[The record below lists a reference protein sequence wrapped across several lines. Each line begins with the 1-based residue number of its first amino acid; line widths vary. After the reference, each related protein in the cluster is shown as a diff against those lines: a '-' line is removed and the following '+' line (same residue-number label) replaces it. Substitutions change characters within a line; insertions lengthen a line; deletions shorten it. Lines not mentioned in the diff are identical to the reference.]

1 MKKKRFKKIC
11 HQIAAVAMAILMI
24 PNTDVFAQIAVDGAK
39 AIVGSSWKNDKDK
52 KYSSFDDSK
61 AIIVEASYGF
71 RLYKTKNSK
80 FTVEEGKSCKY
91 PTSYNGLDLNIQDFQ
106 KEYLWFKTSENSVD
120 KIKVKVSNMQI
131 YQCNDDGSNGHWVKV
146 DMVRTVTGIEK
157 YKGQDGYI
165 ALGENLTNTVY
176 VGLKEVKTTSTFY
189 KAGTNTK
196 VSLKSN
202 VTLKDIDS
210 KQYIG
215 VKANKVD
222 GQYVS
227 SNTKLSYKEDNGTYI
242 YYADYDDDYDSQD
255 FTCAAFTFQGDS
267 FEYTFGRNLAEPT
280 RRDQFVGSGQ
290 NMTRFKTVPPTKTVT
305 DNNETQVTSNT
316 VEHFGQ
322 DWTYNVEQVIPAGIP
337 EAHRYSKFAFED
349 QIESCLKINSV
360 KVVASKMES
369 TKDATSWFDI
379 KTDGNK
385 VTATLKDPKGNDSF
399 YKYGIYT
406 LKINVSLNIPENAS
420 EEQMAALKEQWK
432 QHGHL
437 NETENIVTEENSA
450 KTNVDGVIKNSNN
463 VTTKI
468 EGPEKTVSD
477 ADETNVKKN
486 TVRSLADDWTYSVT
500 QKIAKNAN
508 EKYTS
513 FAFKD
518 SIEQCMKI
526 NSVKVKADNGKDVTS
541 WFDVSTVGNE
551 VKATLKNPGSNDE
564 FYKNNSYT
572 MEINVKM
579 DVPENATEEQLKSL
593 RDRWKEHGHYTEDQK
608 IVKEYNTAYVE
619 VNGQNVITN
628 KPETEVQLSTNEKN
642 EPGLAIKKSV
652 NRYEHQ
658 VNDVVHY
665 TVKVSNT
672 NEKADTA
679 YFIIKDTS
687 LPDSMAFDFSSV
699 KVSGIDKDN
708 YTIEQSGNGWV
719 LKSKGDY
726 ALPYGTT
733 ITVEYDAKALTAGN
747 GTTVDNTATTVAAGI
762 PEMKD
767 DAQVYI
773 NSPKVDVVKKAPDTK
788 YKVGDTV
795 GYKVTI
801 TNRNPGTFMRDIVL
815 KDLVKAKGLEIKEGS
830 VAVMVG
836 GKNVTSDL
844 DVTYEDDG
852 TGFTIK
858 TPFNLKNS
866 DIPCIGIA
874 PYKDMNH
881 WTDKISVTY
890 DATITDEAALESD
903 LENVFSAPSTP
914 NTNGDVI
921 KDDPLIPSGGGEDI
935 EDVKLKAPALEIT
948 KKSDK
953 QNYKVGE
960 TGIYTL
966 VVKQTK
972 ENLTAKNVVI
982 TDEFV
987 QTEGM
992 AYDADSIAVK
1002 LNKGDITKDCKI
1014 KVDGNKFRIETGKNI
1029 TDEDKIEVTYNVSF
1043 SKAGEYTNTAISTSD
1058 NTNED
1063 RSNNVVEVTN
1073 ATPELSINKT
1083 SDKTEYAV
1091 GNTGIY
1097 TLTIKQTKADATAKN
1112 VTVKDQ
1118 FVQEDGITIDAESMK
1133 VSLNGTDITKDCKIV
1148 TNQNNFTI
1156 ETGKDLSSKDEL
1168 LVSYNV
1174 TYTKEGT
1181 YKNTATTQADNAD
1194 PKDDNNSV
1202 TVVDQDVTMTKD
1214 ADKKEYKVGDMVKY
1228 NVSVSLKKENS
1239 VSKDVVINDTI
1250 PEGLSLQSESIKV
1263 TGVTDYTISTD
1274 GNKLEVKIPELKYG
1288 EKVEVNYQAKV
1299 LKSAL
1304 GKTLVNKATVNG
1316 EGIHPGQAEV
1326 SVKVPKPEGKST
1338 PKSGTGTGSQST
1350 TVKTGDDFN
1359 VLPYVVGIGAIAI
1372 GAFVILLKRRKLK

>member
-1 MKKKRFKKIC
+1 MKKNKWKKIFC
-11 HQIAAVAMAILMI
+11 RMLAVVMSILMM
-24 PNTDVFAQIAVDGAK
+24 PTSVFAQISVDDAK
-39 AIVGSSWKNDKDK
+39 KINDDWYKPNQK
-52 KYSSFDDSK
+52 EFSSFDSFK
-61 AIIVEASYGF
+61 ALTVKASYGF

-176 VGLKEVKTTSTFY
+176 VGLKEIKTTSTFY

-215 VKANKVD
+215 VKTNKVD

-349 QIESCLKINSV
+349 QIESCMKINSV

-406 LKINVSLNIPENAS
+406 LKINVSLNIPENAT
-420 EEQMAALKEQWK
+420 EEQMTALREQWK
-432 QHGHL
+432 QHGHY
-437 NETENIVTEENSA
+437 NETDNIVTETNKA
-450 KTNVDGVIKNSNN
+450 KTNVDGDVKDTNQ
-463 VTTKI
+463 VTTKV

-477 ADETNVKKN
+477 SDETNVKKN
-486 TVRSLADDWTYSVT
+486 TVRSLADDWTYSIT
-500 QKIAKNAN
+500 QKIAKNAD
-508 EKYTS
+508 EKYAS

-699 KVSGIDKDN
+699 KVSGIDEKD
-708 YTIEQSGNGWV
+708 YTIEQSGNGWI

-726 ALPYGTT
+726 ALPYGKT
-733 ITVEYDAKALTAGN
+733 ITVEYDAKALVASN
-747 GTTVDNTATTVAAGI
+747 GTVVDNTAITTAAGI

-767 DAQVYI
+767 PQQVYI
-773 NSPKVDVVKKAPDTK
+773 NSPKLQVIKKAPGTKCYDYK
-788 YKVGDTV
+788 YKCRNIYERYCIKRSGE
-795 GYKVTI
+795 
-801 TNRNPGTFMRDIVL
+801 NRR
-815 KDLVKAKGLEIKEGS
+815 
-830 VAVMVG
+830 
-836 GKNVTSDL
+836 
-844 DVTYEDDG
+844 
-852 TGFTIK
+852 
-858 TPFNLKNS
+858 
-866 DIPCIGIA
+866 
-874 PYKDMNH
+874 
-881 WTDKISVTY
+881 
-890 DATITDEAALESD
+890 
-903 LENVFSAPSTP
+903 
-914 NTNGDVI
+914 
-921 KDDPLIPSGGGEDI
+921 
-935 EDVKLKAPALEIT
+935 
-948 KKSDK
+948 
-953 QNYKVGE
+953 
-960 TGIYTL
+960 
-966 VVKQTK
+966 
-972 ENLTAKNVVI
+972 
-982 TDEFV
+982 
-987 QTEGM
+987 
-992 AYDADSIAVK
+992 
-1002 LNKGDITKDCKI
+1002 
-1014 KVDGNKFRIETGKNI
+1014 
-1029 TDEDKIEVTYNVSF
+1029 
-1043 SKAGEYTNTAISTSD
+1043 
-1058 NTNED
+1058 
-1063 RSNNVVEVTN
+1063 
-1073 ATPELSINKT
+1073 
-1083 SDKTEYAV
+1083 V
-1091 GNTGIY
+1091 GN
-1097 TLTIKQTKADATAKN
+1097 
-1112 VTVKDQ
+1112 
-1118 FVQEDGITIDAESMK
+1118 
-1133 VSLNGTDITKDCKIV
+1133 
-1148 TNQNNFTI
+1148 
-1156 ETGKDLSSKDEL
+1156 
-1168 LVSYNV
+1168 
-1174 TYTKEGT
+1174 
-1181 YKNTATTQADNAD
+1181 
-1194 PKDDNNSV
+1194 
-1202 TVVDQDVTMTKD
+1202 
-1214 ADKKEYKVGDMVKY
+1214 
-1228 NVSVSLKKENS
+1228 
-1239 VSKDVVINDTI
+1239 
-1250 PEGLSLQSESIKV
+1250 
-1263 TGVTDYTISTD
+1263 
-1274 GNKLEVKIPELKYG
+1274 
-1288 EKVEVNYQAKV
+1288 
-1299 LKSAL
+1299 
-1304 GKTLVNKATVNG
+1304 
-1316 EGIHPGQAEV
+1316 
-1326 SVKVPKPEGKST
+1326 
-1338 PKSGTGTGSQST
+1338 
-1350 TVKTGDDFN
+1350 
-1359 VLPYVVGIGAIAI
+1359 
-1372 GAFVILLKRRKLK
+1372 

>member
-91 PTSYNGLDLNIQDFQ
+91 PTSYNGLDLNIQDFE

-176 VGLKEVKTTSTFY
+176 VGLKEVKTTTTFY
-189 KAGTNTK
+189 KAGTNIK

-349 QIESCLKINSV
+349 QIESCMKINSV

-385 VTATLKDPKGNDSF
+385 VTATLKDPKGNESF

-406 LKINVSLNIPENAS
+406 LKINVSLNIPENAT
-420 EEQMAALKEQWK
+420 EEQMTALREQWK
-432 QHGHL
+432 QHGHY
-437 NETENIVTEENSA
+437 NETDNIVAETNKA
-450 KTNVDGVIKNSNN
+450 KTNVDGDVKDTNQ
-463 VTTKI
+463 VTTKV

-477 ADETNVKKN
+477 SDETNVKKN
-486 TVRSLADDWTYSVT
+486 TVRSLADDWTYSIT
-500 QKIAKNAN
+500 QKIAKNAD
-508 EKYTS
+508 EKYAS

-642 EPGLAIKKSV
+642 EPGLAIKKNV

-665 TVKVSNT
+665 TVKVLNT

-679 YFIIKDTS
+679 YFIIKDAS

-699 KVSGIDKDN
+699 KVSGIDEKD
-708 YTIEQSGNGWV
+708 YTIEQSGNGWI

-726 ALPYGTT
+726 ALPYGKT
-733 ITVEYDAKALTAGN
+733 ITVEYDAKALVASN
-747 GTTVDNTATTVAAGI
+747 GTVVDNTAITTAAGI

-767 DAQVYI
+767 QQQVYI
-773 NSPKVDVVKKAPDTK
+773 NSPKLQVIKKAPGTK

-795 GYKVTI
+795 GYNVTI
-801 TNRNPGTFMRDIVL
+801 TNINPGTFMRDIVL
-815 KDLVKAKGLEIKEGS
+815 KDLVKTEGLEIKEGS
-830 VAVMVG
+830 VAVLVG
-836 GKNVTSDL
+836 GKNVTSNL
-844 DVTYEDDG
+844 DISYENDG

-858 TPFNLKNS
+858 TPYNLKNS
-866 DIPCIGIA
+866 DIPCIGIT
-874 PYKDMNH
+874 PYKDMDH
-881 WTDKISVTY
+881 WTDKIVVTY
-890 DATITDEAALESD
+890 DATITDKAALATD
-903 LENVFSAPSTP
+903 LENVFTAPATP
-914 NTNGDVI
+914 NTNGDTI
-921 KDDPLIPSGGGEDI
+921 KDDDTIPSGGGEDT
-935 EDVKLKAPALEIT
+935 EDIKMKAPALEIT
-948 KKSDK
+948 KKSNK
-953 QNYKVGE
+953 SQYAIGE
-960 TGIYTL
+960 VATYTL
-966 VVKQTK
+966 TVKQTK
-972 ENLTAKNVVI
+972 ENLTANNVVI
-982 TDEFV
+982 TDKFAQED
-987 QTEGM
+987 GM
-992 AYDADSIAVK
+992 TYDADSMEVK
-1002 LNKGDITKDCKI
+1002 LNKEDITKDCKI
-1014 KVDGNKFRIETGKNI
+1014 TVEGNNFKIETGKNI
-1029 TDEDKIEVTYNVSF
+1029 SDEDKLEVSYKVSF
-1043 SKAGEYTNTAISTSD
+1043 SKTGEYTNTAVSTSD

-1063 RSNNVVEVTN
+1063 QATNVIEVTN
-1073 ATPELSINKT
+1073 VTPELSINKT

-1097 TLTIKQTKADATAKN
+1097 TLTVKQTKADAIAKN

-1118 FVQEDGITIDAESMK
+1118 FVQEDGITIDAESMN

-1174 TYTKEGT
+1174 TYTKEGI

-1194 PKDDNNSV
+1194 QKDDNNSV

-1250 PEGLSLQSESIKV
+1250 PEGLALQSESVKV
-1263 TGVTDYTISTD
+1263 NGITDYTINTD

-1316 EGIHPGQAEV
+1316 SGIHPGQAEV
-1326 SVKVPKPEGKST
+1326 SVKVPKTEKTPTST
-1338 PKSGTGTGSQST
+1338 NGSGSQTT

-1359 VLPYVVGIGAIAI
+1359 SIPYVAGIALGAVA
-1372 GAFVILLKRRKLK
+1372 GVVIYLKRRKLKK

>member
-1 MKKKRFKKIC
+1 MKKKKWKKIFC
-11 HQIAAVAMAILMI
+11 RMLAVVMSVLMM
-24 PNTDVFAQIAVDGAK
+24 PTSVFAQISVDTAK
-39 AIVGSSWKNDKDK
+39 KIDTWWGLTETKGF
-52 KYSSFDDSK
+52 SSFDDSK
-61 AIIVEASYGF
+61 ALKVKGSYGF
-71 RLYKTKNSK
+71 RLYRTKNTK

-91 PTSYNGLDLNIQDFQ
+91 PTSYNGLDLSIQDFE
-106 KEYLWFKTSENSVD
+106 KEYLWFKTSENSVN
-120 KIKVKVSNMQI
+120 KIKVKVSNMEI

-157 YKGQDGYI
+157 YKSQDGYI
-165 ALGENLTNTVY
+165 ALGDGVTNTVY
-176 VGLKEVKTTSTFY
+176 IGLEEVKTNSTFY
-189 KAGTNTK
+189 KAGTSEK

-210 KQYIG
+210 HQYIG

-227 SNTKLSYKEDNGTYI
+227 KNTKLSYKEDNGTYI
-242 YYADYDDDYDSQD
+242 YYANYDNDYDSED
-255 FTCAAFTFQGDS
+255 FTCAAFIFEGNS

-280 RRDQFVGSGQ
+280 RHDQFVGSGQ
-290 NMTRFKTVPPTKTVT
+290 NMVKFETVPPRKSVS
-305 DNNETQVTSNT
+305 DNNETNVTSNT

-322 DWTYNVEQVIPAGIP
+322 DWTYNVEQVIPTGIP
-337 EAHRYSKFAFED
+337 TAHRYTKFEFED
-349 QIESCLKINSV
+349 EIESCMKINSV
-360 KVVASKMES
+360 KVIASNMEKE
-369 TKDATSWFDI
+369 KDETSLFDI
-379 KTDGNK
+379 QTTGNK
-385 VTATLKDPKGNDSF
+385 VTAKLKDAKGSADF
-399 YKYGIYT
+399 YKYGIHT
-406 LKINVSLNIPENAS
+406 LKINVSLNIPANATQ
-420 EEQMAALKEQWK
+420 EQMAALKKQWK
-432 QHGHL
+432 EHGHYDETK
-437 NETENIVTEENSA
+437 NVVTENNTA
-450 KTNVDGVIKNSNN
+450 KTTIDSKTSTTNQ
-463 VTTKI
+463 VTTTV
-468 EGPEKTVSD
+468 EGPKKTVSD
-477 ADETNVKKN
+477 ADETNVTNN
-486 TVRSLADDWTYSVT
+486 TVRSLADDWTYSIT

-672 NEKADTA
+672 NGKADTA
-679 YFIIKDTS
+679 YFIIKDTT
-687 LPDSMAFDFSSV
+687 LPDTMKFDFSSV
-699 KVSGIDKDN
+699 KVSGINKDN

-719 LKSKGDY
+719 LRSKGDY

-733 ITVEYDAKALTAGN
+733 ITVEYDAEALTAGN

-762 PEMKD
+762 PEKKD
-767 DAQVYI
+767 DAHVYI

-815 KDLVKAKGLEIKEGS
+815 KDIVKTKGLEIKEGS

-836 GKNVTSDL
+836 GKNVTSNL
-844 DVTYEDDG
+844 DVSYEDDG
-852 TGFTIK
+852 TGFTIN
-858 TPFNLKNS
+858 TPYNLKNGT
-866 DIPCIGIA
+866 IPCLGIQ
-874 PYKDMNH
+874 PYQNMTN
-881 WTDKISVTY
+881 WTDKITVTY
-890 DATITDEAALESD
+890 DATITDDAALESD
-903 LENVFSAPSTP
+903 LENIFSAPATK

-921 KDDPLIPSGGGEDI
+921 KDDPLIPSGGGEDN
-935 EDVKLKAPALEIT
+935 EDIKLKAPMLEIT

-953 QNYKVGE
+953 QKYSVGQ
-960 TGIYTL
+960 TGKYTL

-982 TDEFV
+982 TDAFV
-987 QTEGM
+987 QEDGL
-992 AYDADSIAVK
+992 AYDADSITVK
-1002 LNKGDITKDCKI
+1002 LNKEDVTKDCKI
-1014 KVDGNKFRIETGKNI
+1014 TVDGNKFKIETGKNI
-1029 TDEDKIEVTYNVSF
+1029 TDEDKIEVTYNVTF
-1043 SKAGEYTNTAISTSD
+1043 SKEGEYTNTAIATSD

-1063 RSNNVVEVTN
+1063 QATNVIEVTN
-1073 ATPELSINKT
+1073 VTPELSINKT

-1097 TLTIKQTKADATAKN
+1097 TLTVKQTKADATAKN

-1250 PEGLSLQSESIKV
+1250 PEGLALQSESVKV
-1263 TGVTDYTISTD
+1263 TGITDYTINTD

-1316 EGIHPGQAEV
+1316 SGIHPGQAEV
-1326 SVKVPKPEGKST
+1326 SVKVPKTEKTPTST
-1338 PKSGTGTGSQST
+1338 NGSGSQTT

-1359 VLPYVVGIGAIAI
+1359 AIPYVAGIALGAVA
-1372 GAFVILLKRRKLK
+1372 GVVIYLKRRKLKK

>member
-1 MKKKRFKKIC
+1 MKKKKWKKIFC
-11 HQIAAVAMAILMI
+11 RMLAVVMSVLMM
-24 PNTDVFAQIAVDGAK
+24 PTSVFAQISVDTAK
-39 AIVGSSWKNDKDK
+39 KIDTWWGPTETKRF
-52 KYSSFDDSK
+52 SSFDDSK
-61 AIIVEASYGF
+61 ALKVKGSYGF
-71 RLYKTKNSK
+71 RLYRTKNTK

-91 PTSYNGLDLNIQDFQ
+91 PTSYNGLDLSIQDFE
-106 KEYLWFKTSENSVD
+106 KEYLWFKTSENSVN
-120 KIKVKVSNMQI
+120 KIKVKVSNMEI

-157 YKGQDGYI
+157 YKSQDGYI
-165 ALGENLTNTVY
+165 ALGDGVTNTVY
-176 VGLKEVKTTSTFY
+176 IGLEEVKTNSTFY
-189 KAGTNTK
+189 KAGTSEK

-210 KQYIG
+210 HQYIG

-227 SNTKLSYKEDNGTYI
+227 KNTKLSYKEDNGTYI
-242 YYADYDDDYDSQD
+242 YYANYDNDYDSED
-255 FTCAAFTFQGDS
+255 FTCAAFIFEGNS

-280 RRDQFVGSGQ
+280 RHDQFVGSGQ
-290 NMTRFKTVPPTKTVT
+290 NMVKFETVPPRKSVS
-305 DNNETQVTSNT
+305 DNNETNVTSNT

-322 DWTYNVEQVIPAGIP
+322 DWTYNVEQVIPTGIP
-337 EAHRYSKFAFED
+337 TAHRYTKFEFED
-349 QIESCLKINSV
+349 EIESCMKINSV
-360 KVVASKMES
+360 KVIASNMEKE
-369 TKDATSWFDI
+369 KDETSLFDI
-379 KTDGNK
+379 QTTGNK
-385 VTATLKDPKGNDSF
+385 VTAKLKDAKGSADF
-399 YKYGIYT
+399 YKYGIHT
-406 LKINVSLNIPENAS
+406 LKINVSLNIPANATQ
-420 EEQMAALKEQWK
+420 EQMAALKKQWK
-432 QHGHL
+432 EHGHYDETK
-437 NETENIVTEENSA
+437 NVVTENNTA
-450 KTNVDGVIKNSNN
+450 KTTIDSKTSTTNQ
-463 VTTKI
+463 VTTTV
-468 EGPEKTVSD
+468 EGPKKTVSD
-477 ADETNVKKN
+477 ADETNVTNN
-486 TVRSLADDWTYSVT
+486 TVRSLADDWTYSIT

-672 NEKADTA
+672 NGKADTA
-679 YFIIKDTS
+679 YFIIKDTT
-687 LPDSMAFDFSSV
+687 LPDTMKFDFSSV
-699 KVSGIDKDN
+699 KVSGINKDN

-719 LKSKGDY
+719 LRSKGDY

-733 ITVEYDAKALTAGN
+733 ITVEYDAEALTAGN

-762 PEMKD
+762 PEKKD
-767 DAQVYI
+767 DAHVYI

-815 KDLVKAKGLEIKEGS
+815 KDIVKTKGLEIKEGS

-836 GKNVTSDL
+836 GKNVTSNL
-844 DVTYEDDG
+844 DVSYEDDG
-852 TGFTIK
+852 TGFTIN
-858 TPFNLKNS
+858 TPYNLKNGT
-866 DIPCIGIA
+866 IPCLGIQ
-874 PYKDMNH
+874 PYQNMTN
-881 WTDKISVTY
+881 WTDKITVTY
-890 DATITDEAALESD
+890 DATITDDAALESD
-903 LENVFSAPSTP
+903 LENIFSAPATK

-921 KDDPLIPSGGGEDI
+921 KDDPLIPSGGGEDN
-935 EDVKLKAPALEIT
+935 EDIKLKAPMLEIT

-953 QNYKVGE
+953 QKYSVGQ
-960 TGIYTL
+960 TGKYTL

-982 TDEFV
+982 TDAFV
-987 QTEGM
+987 QEDGL
-992 AYDADSIAVK
+992 AYDADSITVK
-1002 LNKGDITKDCKI
+1002 LNKEDVTKDCKI
-1014 KVDGNKFRIETGKNI
+1014 TVDGNKFKIETGKNI
-1029 TDEDKIEVTYNVSF
+1029 TDEDKIEVTYNVTF
-1043 SKAGEYTNTAISTSD
+1043 SKEGEYTNTAIATSD

-1063 RSNNVVEVTN
+1063 QATNVIEVTN
-1073 ATPELSINKT
+1073 VTPELSINKT

-1097 TLTIKQTKADATAKN
+1097 TLTVKQTKADATAKN

-1118 FVQEDGITIDAESMK
+1118 FVQEDGITIDAESMN

-1174 TYTKEGT
+1174 TYTKEGI

-1250 PEGLSLQSESIKV
+1250 PEGLALQSESVKV
-1263 TGVTDYTISTD
+1263 NGITDYTINTD

-1316 EGIHPGQAEV
+1316 SGIHPGQAEV
-1326 SVKVPKPEGKST
+1326 SVKVPKTEKTPTST
-1338 PKSGTGTGSQST
+1338 NGSGSQTT

-1359 VLPYVVGIGAIAI
+1359 AIPYVAGIALGAVA
-1372 GAFVILLKRRKLK
+1372 GVVIYLKRRKLKK

>member
-39 AIVGSSWKNDKDK
+39 AIVGSSWENGKDK

-61 AIIVEASYGF
+61 AIIVKASYGF

-176 VGLKEVKTTSTFY
+176 VGLKEVKITSTFY

-215 VKANKVD
+215 IKANKVD

-227 SNTKLSYKEDNGTYI
+227 FNTKLSYKEDNGTYI

-349 QIESCLKINSV
+349 QIESCMKINSV

-406 LKINVSLNIPENAS
+406 LKINVSLNIPENAT
-420 EEQMAALKEQWK
+420 EEQMTALREQWK
-432 QHGHL
+432 QHGHY
-437 NETENIVTEENSA
+437 NETDNIVTETNKA
-450 KTNVDGVIKNSNN
+450 KTNVDGDVKDTNQ

-477 ADETNVKKN
+477 SDETNVKKN
-486 TVRSLADDWTYSVT
+486 TVRSLADDWTYSIT
-500 QKIAKNAN
+500 QKIAKNAD
-508 EKYTS
+508 EKYAS

-699 KVSGIDKDN
+699 KVSGIDEKD
-708 YTIEQSGNGWV
+708 YTIEQSGNGWI

-726 ALPYGTT
+726 ALPYGKT
-733 ITVEYDAKALTAGN
+733 ITVEYDAKALVASN
-747 GTTVDNTATTVAAGI
+747 GTVVDNTAITTAAGI

-767 DAQVYI
+767 QQQVYI
-773 NSPKVDVVKKAPDTK
+773 NSPKLQVIKKAPGTK

-795 GYKVTI
+795 GYNVTI
-801 TNRNPGTFMRDIVL
+801 TNINAGTFMRDIVL
-815 KDLVKAKGLEIKEGS
+815 KDLVKTEGLEIKEGS
-830 VAVMVG
+830 VAVLVG
-836 GKNVTSDL
+836 GKNVTSNL
-844 DVTYEDDG
+844 DISYENDG

-858 TPFNLKNS
+858 TPYNLKNS
-866 DIPCIGIA
+866 DIPCIGIT
-874 PYKDMNH
+874 PYKDMDH
-881 WTDKISVTY
+881 WTDKIVVTY
-890 DATITDEAALESD
+890 DATITDKAALATD
-903 LENVFSAPSTP
+903 LENVFTAPATP
-914 NTNGDVI
+914 NTNGDTI
-921 KDDPLIPSGGGEDI
+921 KDDDTIPSGGGEDT
-935 EDVKLKAPALEIT
+935 EDIKMKAPALEIT
-948 KKSDK
+948 KKSNK
-953 QNYKVGE
+953 SQYAIGE
-960 TGIYTL
+960 VATYTL
-966 VVKQTK
+966 TVKQTK
-972 ENLTAKNVVI
+972 ENLTANNVVI
-982 TDEFV
+982 TDKFAQED
-987 QTEGM
+987 GM
-992 AYDADSIAVK
+992 TYDADSMEVK
-1002 LNKGDITKDCKI
+1002 LNKEDITKDCKI
-1014 KVDGNKFRIETGKNI
+1014 TVEGNNFKIETGKNI
-1029 TDEDKIEVTYNVSF
+1029 SDEDKLEVSYKVSF
-1043 SKAGEYTNTAISTSD
+1043 SKTGEYTNIAVSTSD

-1063 RSNNVVEVTN
+1063 QATNVIEVTN
-1073 ATPELSINKT
+1073 VTPELSINKT

-1097 TLTIKQTKADATAKN
+1097 TLTVKQTKADATAKN

-1118 FVQEDGITIDAESMK
+1118 FVQEDGITIDAESMN

-1156 ETGKDLSSKDEL
+1156 ETGKDLSSKEEL

-1174 TYTKEGT
+1174 TYTKEGI

-1250 PEGLSLQSESIKV
+1250 PEGLALQSESVKV
-1263 TGVTDYTISTD
+1263 NGITDYTINTD

-1316 EGIHPGQAEV
+1316 SGIHPGQAEV
-1326 SVKVPKPEGKST
+1326 SVKVPKTEKTPTST
-1338 PKSGTGTGSQST
+1338 NGSGSQTT

-1359 VLPYVVGIGAIAI
+1359 AIPYVAGIALGAVA
-1372 GAFVILLKRRKLK
+1372 GVVIYLKRRKLKK

>member
-1 MKKKRFKKIC
+1 MKKKKWKKIFC
-11 HQIAAVAMAILMI
+11 RMLAVVMSVLMM
-24 PNTDVFAQIAVDGAK
+24 PTSVFAQISVDTAK
-39 AIVGSSWKNDKDK
+39 KIDTWWGPTETKRF
-52 KYSSFDDSK
+52 SSFDDSK
-61 AIIVEASYGF
+61 ALKVKGSYGF
-71 RLYKTKNSK
+71 RLYRTKNTK

-91 PTSYNGLDLNIQDFQ
+91 PTSYNGLDLSIQDFE
-106 KEYLWFKTSENSVD
+106 KEYLWFKTSENSVN
-120 KIKVKVSNMQI
+120 KIKVKVSNMEI

-157 YKGQDGYI
+157 YKSQDGYI
-165 ALGENLTNTVY
+165 ALGDGVTNTVY
-176 VGLKEVKTTSTFY
+176 IGLEEVKTNSTFY
-189 KAGTNTK
+189 KAGTLEK

-210 KQYIG
+210 HQYIG

-227 SNTKLSYKEDNGTYI
+227 KNTKLSYKEDNGTYI
-242 YYADYDDDYDSQD
+242 YYANYDNDYDSED
-255 FTCAAFTFQGDS
+255 FTCAAFIFEGNS

-280 RRDQFVGSGQ
+280 RHDQFVGSGQ
-290 NMTRFKTVPPTKTVT
+290 NMVKFETVPPRKSVS
-305 DNNETQVTSNT
+305 DNNETNVTSNT

-322 DWTYNVEQVIPAGIP
+322 DWTYNVEQVIPTGIP
-337 EAHRYSKFAFED
+337 TAHRYTKFEFED
-349 QIESCLKINSV
+349 EIESCMKINSV
-360 KVVASKMES
+360 KVIASNMEKE
-369 TKDATSWFDI
+369 KDETSLFDI
-379 KTDGNK
+379 QTTGNK
-385 VTATLKDPKGNDSF
+385 VTAKLKDAKGSADF
-399 YKYGIYT
+399 YKYGIHT
-406 LKINVSLNIPENAS
+406 LKINVSLNIPANATQ
-420 EEQMAALKEQWK
+420 EQMAALKKQWK
-432 QHGHL
+432 EHGHYDETK
-437 NETENIVTEENSA
+437 NVVTENNTA
-450 KTNVDGVIKNSNN
+450 KTTIDSKTSTTNQ
-463 VTTKI
+463 VTTTV
-468 EGPEKTVSD
+468 EGPKKTVSD
-477 ADETNVKKN
+477 ADETNVTNN
-486 TVRSLADDWTYSVT
+486 TVRSLADDWTYSIT

-672 NEKADTA
+672 NGKADTA
-679 YFIIKDTS
+679 YFIIKDTT
-687 LPDSMAFDFSSV
+687 LPDTMKFDFSSV
-699 KVSGIDKDN
+699 KVSGINKDN

-719 LKSKGDY
+719 LRSKGDY

-733 ITVEYDAKALTAGN
+733 ITVEYDAEALTAGN

-762 PEMKD
+762 PEKKD
-767 DAQVYI
+767 DAHVYI

-815 KDLVKAKGLEIKEGS
+815 KDIVKTKGLEIKEGS

-836 GKNVTSDL
+836 GKNVTSNL
-844 DVTYEDDG
+844 DVSYEDDG
-852 TGFTIK
+852 TGFTIN
-858 TPFNLKNS
+858 TPYNLKNGT
-866 DIPCIGIA
+866 IPCLGIQ
-874 PYKDMNH
+874 PYQNMTN
-881 WTDKISVTY
+881 WTDKITVTY
-890 DATITDEAALESD
+890 DATITDDAALESD
-903 LENVFSAPSTP
+903 LENIFSAPATK

-921 KDDPLIPSGGGEDI
+921 KDDPLIPSGGGEDN
-935 EDVKLKAPALEIT
+935 EDIKLKAPMLEIT

-953 QNYKVGE
+953 QKYSVGQ
-960 TGIYTL
+960 TGKYTL

-982 TDEFV
+982 TDAFV
-987 QTEGM
+987 QEDGL
-992 AYDADSIAVK
+992 AYDADSITVK
-1002 LNKGDITKDCKI
+1002 LNKEDVTKDCKI
-1014 KVDGNKFRIETGKNI
+1014 TVDGNKFKIETGKNI
-1029 TDEDKIEVTYNVSF
+1029 TDEDKIEVTYNVTF
-1043 SKAGEYTNTAISTSD
+1043 SKEGEYTNTAIATSD

-1063 RSNNVVEVTN
+1063 QATNVIEVTN
-1073 ATPELSINKT
+1073 VTPELSINKT

-1097 TLTIKQTKADATAKN
+1097 TLTVKQTKADATAKN

-1118 FVQEDGITIDAESMK
+1118 FVQEDGITIDAESMN

-1174 TYTKEGT
+1174 TYTKEGI

-1194 PKDDNNSV
+1194 QKDDNNSV

-1250 PEGLSLQSESIKV
+1250 PEGLALQSESVKV
-1263 TGVTDYTISTD
+1263 NGITDYTINTD

-1316 EGIHPGQAEV
+1316 SGIHPGQAEV
-1326 SVKVPKPEGKST
+1326 SVKVPKTEKTPTST
-1338 PKSGTGTGSQST
+1338 NGSGSQTT

-1359 VLPYVVGIGAIAI
+1359 AIPYVAGIALGAVA
-1372 GAFVILLKRRKLK
+1372 GVVIYLKRRKLKK

>member
-91 PTSYNGLDLNIQDFQ
+91 PTSYNGLDLNIQDFE

-189 KAGTNTK
+189 KAGTNIK

-202 VTLKDIDS
+202 VTLKDIDA

-290 NMTRFKTVPPTKTVT
+290 NMTRFKIVPPTKTVT

-349 QIESCLKINSV
+349 QIESCMKINSV

-385 VTATLKDPKGNDSF
+385 VTATLKDPKGNESF

-406 LKINVSLNIPENAS
+406 LKINVSLNIPENAT
-420 EEQMAALKEQWK
+420 EEQMTALREQWK
-432 QHGHL
+432 QHGHY
-437 NETENIVTEENSA
+437 NETDNIVAETNKA
-450 KTNVDGVIKNSNN
+450 KTNVDGDVKDTNQ
-463 VTTKI
+463 VTTKV

-477 ADETNVKKN
+477 SDETNVKKN
-486 TVRSLADDWTYSVT
+486 TVRSLADDWTYSIT
-500 QKIAKNAN
+500 QKIAKNAD
-508 EKYTS
+508 EKYAS

-642 EPGLAIKKSV
+642 EPGLAIKKNV

-665 TVKVSNT
+665 TVKVLNT

-679 YFIIKDTS
+679 YFIIKDAS

-699 KVSGIDKDN
+699 KVSGIDEKD
-708 YTIEQSGNGWV
+708 YTIEQSGNGWI

-726 ALPYGTT
+726 ALPYGKT
-733 ITVEYDAKALTAGN
+733 ITVEYDAKALVASN
-747 GTTVDNTATTVAAGI
+747 GTVVDNTAITTAAGI

-767 DAQVYI
+767 QQQVYI
-773 NSPKVDVVKKAPDTK
+773 NSPKLQVIKKAPGTK

-795 GYKVTI
+795 GYNVTI
-801 TNRNPGTFMRDIVL
+801 TNINPGTFMRDIVL
-815 KDLVKAKGLEIKEGS
+815 KDLVKTEGLEIKEGS
-830 VAVMVG
+830 VAVLVG
-836 GKNVTSDL
+836 GKNVTSNL
-844 DVTYEDDG
+844 DISYENDG

-858 TPFNLKNS
+858 TPYNLKNS
-866 DIPCIGIA
+866 DIPCIGIT
-874 PYKDMNH
+874 PYKDMDH
-881 WTDKISVTY
+881 WTDKIVVTY
-890 DATITDEAALESD
+890 DATITDKAALATD
-903 LENVFSAPSTP
+903 LENVFTAPATP
-914 NTNGDVI
+914 NTNGDTI
-921 KDDPLIPSGGGEDI
+921 KDDDTIPSGGGEDT
-935 EDVKLKAPALEIT
+935 EDIKMKAPALEIT
-948 KKSDK
+948 KKSNK
-953 QNYKVGE
+953 SQYAIGE
-960 TGIYTL
+960 VATYTL
-966 VVKQTK
+966 TVKQTK
-972 ENLTAKNVVI
+972 ENLTANNVVI
-982 TDEFV
+982 TDKFAQED
-987 QTEGM
+987 GM
-992 AYDADSIAVK
+992 TYDADSMEVK
-1002 LNKGDITKDCKI
+1002 LNKEDITKDCKI
-1014 KVDGNKFRIETGKNI
+1014 TVEGNNFKIETGKNI
-1029 TDEDKIEVTYNVSF
+1029 SDEDKLEVSYKVSF
-1043 SKAGEYTNTAISTSD
+1043 SKTGEYTNTAVSTSD

-1063 RSNNVVEVTN
+1063 QATNVIEVTN
-1073 ATPELSINKT
+1073 VTPELSINKT

-1097 TLTIKQTKADATAKN
+1097 TLTVKQTKADATAKN

-1118 FVQEDGITIDAESMK
+1118 FVQEDGITINAESMN

-1174 TYTKEGT
+1174 TYTKEGI

-1250 PEGLSLQSESIKV
+1250 PEGLALQSESVKV
-1263 TGVTDYTISTD
+1263 NGITDYTINTD

-1316 EGIHPGQAEV
+1316 SGIHPGQAEV
-1326 SVKVPKPEGKST
+1326 SVKVPKTEKTPTST
-1338 PKSGTGTGSQST
+1338 NGSGSQTT

-1359 VLPYVVGIGAIAI
+1359 AIPYVAGIALGAVA
-1372 GAFVILLKRRKLK
+1372 GVVIYLKRRKLKK

>member
-24 PNTDVFAQIAVDGAK
+24 PNTDVFAQMAVDGAK

-526 NSVKVKADNGKDVTS
+526 NSVKIKADNGNDVTG
-541 WFDVSTVGNE
+541 WFDISTVGNE
-551 VKATLKNPGSNDE
+551 VKASLKDPGSNDE

-699 KVSGIDKDN
+699 KVSGIDEKD
-708 YTIEQSGNGWV
+708 YTIEQSGNGWI

-726 ALPYGTT
+726 ALPYGKT
-733 ITVEYDAKALTAGN
+733 ITVEYDAKALVASN
-747 GTTVDNTATTVAAGI
+747 GTVVDNTAITTAAGI

-767 DAQVYI
+767 QQQVYI
-773 NSPKVDVVKKAPDTK
+773 NSPKLQVIKKAPGTK

-795 GYKVTI
+795 GYNVTI
-801 TNRNPGTFMRDIVL
+801 TNINAGTFMRDIVL
-815 KDLVKAKGLEIKEGS
+815 KDLVKTEGLEIKEGS
-830 VAVMVG
+830 VAVLVG
-836 GKNVTSDL
+836 GKNVTSNL
-844 DVTYEDDG
+844 DISYENDG

-858 TPFNLKNS
+858 TPYNLKNS
-866 DIPCIGIA
+866 DIPCIGNT
-874 PYKDMNH
+874 PYKDMDH
-881 WTDKISVTY
+881 WTDKIVVTY
-890 DATITDEAALESD
+890 DATITDKAALATD
-903 LENVFSAPSTP
+903 LENVFTAPATP
-914 NTNGDVI
+914 NTNGDTI
-921 KDDPLIPSGGGEDI
+921 KDDDTIPSGGGEDT
-935 EDVKLKAPALEIT
+935 EDIKMKAPALEIT
-948 KKSDK
+948 KKSNK
-953 QNYKVGE
+953 SQYAIGE
-960 TGIYTL
+960 VATYTL
-966 VVKQTK
+966 TVKQTK
-972 ENLTAKNVVI
+972 ENLTANNVVI
-982 TDEFV
+982 TDKFAQED
-987 QTEGM
+987 GM
-992 AYDADSIAVK
+992 TYDADSMEVK
-1002 LNKGDITKDCKI
+1002 LNKEDITKDCKI
-1014 KVDGNKFRIETGKNI
+1014 TVEGNNFKIETGKNI
-1029 TDEDKIEVTYNVSF
+1029 SDEDKLEVSYKVSF
-1043 SKAGEYTNTAISTSD
+1043 SKTGEYTNTAVSTSD

-1063 RSNNVVEVTN
+1063 QATNVIEVTN
-1073 ATPELSINKT
+1073 VTPELSINKT

-1097 TLTIKQTKADATAKN
+1097 TLTVKQTKADATAKN

-1118 FVQEDGITIDAESMK
+1118 FVQEDGITINAESMN

-1174 TYTKEGT
+1174 TYTKEGI

-1250 PEGLSLQSESIKV
+1250 PEGLALQSESVKV
-1263 TGVTDYTISTD
+1263 NGITDYTINTD

-1316 EGIHPGQAEV
+1316 SGIHPGQAEV
-1326 SVKVPKPEGKST
+1326 SVKVPKTEKTPTST
-1338 PKSGTGTGSQST
+1338 NGSGSQTT

-1359 VLPYVVGIGAIAI
+1359 AIPYVAGIALGAVA
-1372 GAFVILLKRRKLK
+1372 GVVIYLKRRKLKK

>member
-91 PTSYNGLDLNIQDFQ
+91 PTSYNGLDLNIQDFE

-526 NSVKVKADNGKDVTS
+526 NSVKIKADNGNDVTG
-541 WFDVSTVGNE
+541 WFDISTVGNE
-551 VKATLKNPGSNDE
+551 VKASLKDPGSNDE

-642 EPGLAIKKSV
+642 EPGLVIKKSV

-665 TVKVSNT
+665 TVKASNT

-699 KVSGIDKDN
+699 KVSGIDEKD
-708 YTIEQSGNGWV
+708 YTIEQSGNGWI

-726 ALPYGTT
+726 ALPYGKT
-733 ITVEYDAKALTAGN
+733 ITVEYDAKALVGSN
-747 GTTVDNTATTVAAGI
+747 GTVVDNTAITTAAGI

-767 DAQVYI
+767 QQQVYI
-773 NSPKVDVVKKAPDTK
+773 NSPKLQVFKKAPGTK

-795 GYKVTI
+795 GYNVTI
-801 TNRNPGTFMRDIVL
+801 TNINAGTFMRDIVL
-815 KDLVKAKGLEIKEGS
+815 KDLVKTEGLEIKEGS
-830 VAVMVG
+830 VAVLVG
-836 GKNVTSDL
+836 GKNVTSNL
-844 DVTYEDDG
+844 DISYENDG

-858 TPFNLKNS
+858 TPYNLKNS
-866 DIPCIGIA
+866 DIPCIGIT
-874 PYKDMNH
+874 PYKDMEH
-881 WTDKISVTY
+881 WTDKIVVTY
-890 DATITDEAALESD
+890 DATITDKAALATD
-903 LENVFSAPSTP
+903 LENVFTAPATP
-914 NTNGDVI
+914 NTNGDTI
-921 KDDPLIPSGGGEDI
+921 KDDDTIPSGGGEDT
-935 EDVKLKAPALEIT
+935 EDIKMKAPALEIT
-948 KKSDK
+948 KKSNK
-953 QNYKVGE
+953 SQYAIGE
-960 TGIYTL
+960 VATYTL
-966 VVKQTK
+966 TVKQTK
-972 ENLTAKNVVI
+972 ENLTANNVVI
-982 TDEFV
+982 TDKFAQED
-987 QTEGM
+987 GM
-992 AYDADSIAVK
+992 TYDADSMEVK
-1002 LNKGDITKDCKI
+1002 LNKEDITKDCKI
-1014 KVDGNKFRIETGKNI
+1014 TVEGNNFKIETGKNI
-1029 TDEDKIEVTYNVSF
+1029 SDEDKLEVSYKVSF
-1043 SKAGEYTNTAISTSD
+1043 SKTGEYTNTAVSTSD

-1063 RSNNVVEVTN
+1063 QATNVIEVTN
-1073 ATPELSINKT
+1073 VTPELSINKT

-1097 TLTIKQTKADATAKN
+1097 TLTVKQTKADATAKN

-1250 PEGLSLQSESIKV
+1250 PEGLALQSESVKV
-1263 TGVTDYTISTD
+1263 TGITDYTINTD

-1316 EGIHPGQAEV
+1316 SGIHPGQAEV
-1326 SVKVPKPEGKST
+1326 SVKVPKTEKTPTST
-1338 PKSGTGTGSQST
+1338 NGSGSQTT

-1359 VLPYVVGIGAIAI
+1359 AIPYVAGIALGAVA
-1372 GAFVILLKRRKLK
+1372 GVVIYLKRRKLKK

>member
-1 MKKKRFKKIC
+1 MKKKKWKKIFC
-11 HQIAAVAMAILMI
+11 RMLAVVMSVLMM
-24 PNTDVFAQIAVDGAK
+24 PTSVFAQISVDTAK
-39 AIVGSSWKNDKDK
+39 KIDTWWGTTETKRF
-52 KYSSFDDSK
+52 SSFDDSK
-61 AIIVEASYGF
+61 ALKVKGSYGF
-71 RLYKTKNSK
+71 RLYRTKNTK

-91 PTSYNGLDLNIQDFQ
+91 PTSYNGLDLSIQDFE
-106 KEYLWFKTSENSVD
+106 KEYLWFKTSENSVN
-120 KIKVKVSNMQI
+120 KIKVKVSNMEI

-157 YKGQDGYI
+157 YKSQDGYI
-165 ALGENLTNTVY
+165 ALGDGVTNTVY
-176 VGLKEVKTTSTFY
+176 IGLEEVKTNSTFY
-189 KAGTNTK
+189 KAGTSEK

-210 KQYIG
+210 HQYIG

-227 SNTKLSYKEDNGTYI
+227 KNTKLSYKEDNGTYI
-242 YYADYDDDYDSQD
+242 YYANYDNDYDSED
-255 FTCAAFTFQGDS
+255 FTCAAFIFEGNS

-280 RRDQFVGSGQ
+280 RHDQFVGSGQ
-290 NMTRFKTVPPTKTVT
+290 NMVKFETVPPRKSVS
-305 DNNETQVTSNT
+305 DNNETNVTSNT

-322 DWTYNVEQVIPAGIP
+322 DWTYNVEQVIPTGIP
-337 EAHRYSKFAFED
+337 TAHRYTKFEFED
-349 QIESCLKINSV
+349 EIESCMKINSV
-360 KVVASKMES
+360 KVIASNMEKE
-369 TKDATSWFDI
+369 KDETSLFDI
-379 KTDGNK
+379 QTTGNK
-385 VTATLKDPKGNDSF
+385 VTAKLKDAKGSADF
-399 YKYGIYT
+399 YKYGIHT
-406 LKINVSLNIPENAS
+406 LKINVSLNIPANATQ
-420 EEQMAALKEQWK
+420 EQMAALKKQWK
-432 QHGHL
+432 EHGHYDETK
-437 NETENIVTEENSA
+437 NVVTENNTA
-450 KTNVDGVIKNSNN
+450 KTTIDSKTSTTNQ
-463 VTTKI
+463 VTTTV
-468 EGPEKTVSD
+468 EGPKKTVSD
-477 ADETNVKKN
+477 ADETNVTNN
-486 TVRSLADDWTYSVT
+486 TVRSLADDWTYSIT

-672 NEKADTA
+672 NGKADTA
-679 YFIIKDTS
+679 YFIIKDTT
-687 LPDSMAFDFSSV
+687 LPDTMKFDFSSV
-699 KVSGIDKDN
+699 KVSGINKDN

-719 LKSKGDY
+719 LRSKGDY

-733 ITVEYDAKALTAGN
+733 ITVEYDAEALTAGN

-762 PEMKD
+762 PEKKD
-767 DAQVYI
+767 DAHVYI

-815 KDLVKAKGLEIKEGS
+815 KDIVKTKGLEIKEGS

-836 GKNVTSDL
+836 GKNVTSNL
-844 DVTYEDDG
+844 DVSYEDDG
-852 TGFTIK
+852 TGFTIN
-858 TPFNLKNS
+858 TPYNLKNGT
-866 DIPCIGIA
+866 IPCLGIQ
-874 PYKDMNH
+874 PYQNMTN
-881 WTDKISVTY
+881 WTDKITVTY
-890 DATITDEAALESD
+890 DATITDDAALESD
-903 LENVFSAPSTP
+903 LENIFSAPATK

-921 KDDPLIPSGGGEDI
+921 KDDPLIPSGGGEDN
-935 EDVKLKAPALEIT
+935 EDIKLKAPMLEIT

-953 QNYKVGE
+953 QKYSVGQ
-960 TGIYTL
+960 TGKYTL

-982 TDEFV
+982 TDAFV
-987 QTEGM
+987 QEDGL
-992 AYDADSIAVK
+992 AYDADSITVK
-1002 LNKGDITKDCKI
+1002 LNKEDVTKDCKI
-1014 KVDGNKFRIETGKNI
+1014 TVDGNKFKIETGKNI
-1029 TDEDKIEVTYNVSF
+1029 TDEDKIEVTYNVTF
-1043 SKAGEYTNTAISTSD
+1043 SKEGEYTNTAIATSD

-1063 RSNNVVEVTN
+1063 QATNVIEVTN
-1073 ATPELSINKT
+1073 VTPELSINKT

-1097 TLTIKQTKADATAKN
+1097 TLTVKQTKADATAKN

-1118 FVQEDGITIDAESMK
+1118 FVQEDGITIDAESMN

-1174 TYTKEGT
+1174 TYTKEGI

-1250 PEGLSLQSESIKV
+1250 PEGLALQSESVKV
-1263 TGVTDYTISTD
+1263 TGITDYTINTD

-1316 EGIHPGQAEV
+1316 SGIHPGQAEV
-1326 SVKVPKPEGKST
+1326 SVKVPKTEKTPIST
-1338 PKSGTGTGSQST
+1338 NGSGSQTT

-1359 VLPYVVGIGAIAI
+1359 AIPYVAGIALGAVA
-1372 GAFVILLKRRKLK
+1372 GVVIYLKRRKLKK

>member
-91 PTSYNGLDLNIQDFQ
+91 PTSYNGLDLNIQDFE

-189 KAGTNTK
+189 KAGTNIK

-349 QIESCLKINSV
+349 QIESCMKINSV

-385 VTATLKDPKGNDSF
+385 VTATLKDPKGNESF

-406 LKINVSLNIPENAS
+406 LKINVSLNIPENAT
-420 EEQMAALKEQWK
+420 EEQMTALREQWK
-432 QHGHL
+432 QHGHY
-437 NETENIVTEENSA
+437 NETDNIVAETNKA
-450 KTNVDGVIKNSNN
+450 KTNVDGDVKDTNQ
-463 VTTKI
+463 VTTKV

-477 ADETNVKKN
+477 SDETNVKKN
-486 TVRSLADDWTYSVT
+486 TVRSLADDWTYSIT
-500 QKIAKNAN
+500 QKIAKNAD
-508 EKYTS
+508 EKYAS

-642 EPGLAIKKSV
+642 EPGLAIKKNV

-665 TVKVSNT
+665 TVKVLNT

-679 YFIIKDTS
+679 YFIIKDAS

-699 KVSGIDKDN
+699 KVSGIDEKD
-708 YTIEQSGNGWV
+708 YTIEQSGNGWI

-726 ALPYGTT
+726 ALPYGKT
-733 ITVEYDAKALTAGN
+733 ITVEYDAKALVASN
-747 GTTVDNTATTVAAGI
+747 GTVVDNTAITTAAGI

-767 DAQVYI
+767 QQQVYI
-773 NSPKVDVVKKAPDTK
+773 NSPKLQVIKKAPGTK

-795 GYKVTI
+795 GYNVTI
-801 TNRNPGTFMRDIVL
+801 TNINPGTFMRDIVL
-815 KDLVKAKGLEIKEGS
+815 KDLVKTEGLEIKEGS
-830 VAVMVG
+830 VAVLVG
-836 GKNVTSDL
+836 GKNVTSNL
-844 DVTYEDDG
+844 DISYENDG

-858 TPFNLKNS
+858 TPYNLKNS
-866 DIPCIGIA
+866 DIPCIGIT
-874 PYKDMNH
+874 PYKDMDH
-881 WTDKISVTY
+881 WTDKIVVTY
-890 DATITDEAALESD
+890 DATITDKAALATD
-903 LENVFSAPSTP
+903 LENVFTAPATP
-914 NTNGDVI
+914 NTNGDTI
-921 KDDPLIPSGGGEDI
+921 KDDDTIPSGGGEDT
-935 EDVKLKAPALEIT
+935 EDIKMKAPALEIT
-948 KKSDK
+948 KKSNK
-953 QNYKVGE
+953 SQYAIGE
-960 TGIYTL
+960 VATYTL
-966 VVKQTK
+966 TVKQTK
-972 ENLTAKNVVI
+972 ENLTANNVVI
-982 TDEFV
+982 TDKFAQED
-987 QTEGM
+987 GM
-992 AYDADSIAVK
+992 TYDADSIEVK
-1002 LNKGDITKDCKI
+1002 LNKEDITKDCKI
-1014 KVDGNKFRIETGKNI
+1014 TVEGNNFKIETGKNI
-1029 TDEDKIEVTYNVSF
+1029 SDEDKLEVSYKVSF
-1043 SKAGEYTNTAISTSD
+1043 SKTGEYTNTAVSTSD

-1063 RSNNVVEVTN
+1063 QATNVIEVTN
-1073 ATPELSINKT
+1073 VIPELSINKT

-1097 TLTIKQTKADATAKN
+1097 TLTVKQTKADATAKN

-1118 FVQEDGITIDAESMK
+1118 FVQEDGITIDAESMN

-1174 TYTKEGT
+1174 TYTKEGI

-1250 PEGLSLQSESIKV
+1250 PEGLALQSESVKV
-1263 TGVTDYTISTD
+1263 NGITDYTINTD

-1316 EGIHPGQAEV
+1316 SGIHPGQAEV
-1326 SVKVPKPEGKST
+1326 SVKVPKTEKTPTST
-1338 PKSGTGTGSQST
+1338 NGSGSQTT

-1359 VLPYVVGIGAIAI
+1359 AIPYVAGIALGAVA
-1372 GAFVILLKRRKLK
+1372 GVVIYLKRRKLKK

>member
-1 MKKKRFKKIC
+1 MKKNKWKKIFC
-11 HQIAAVAMAILMI
+11 RMLAVVMSILMM
-24 PNTDVFAQIAVDGAK
+24 PTSVFAQISVDTAK
-39 AIVGSSWKNDKDK
+39 KINKDWYK
-52 KYSSFDDSK
+52 PDQKEFSSFDSSK
-61 AIIVEASYGF
+61 ALEVKGSYGF
-71 RLYKTKNSK
+71 RLYRTKNTK

-91 PTSYNGLDLNIQDFQ
+91 PTSYNGLDLSIQDFQ
-106 KEYLWFKTSENSVD
+106 KEYLWFKTSENSVN
-120 KIKVKVSNMQI
+120 KIKVKISNMEI
-131 YQCNDDGSNGHWVKV
+131 YQCNDDGSKGHWIKV

-157 YKGQDGYI
+157 YKSQDGYI
-165 ALGENLTNTVY
+165 ALGDGVTNTVY
-176 VGLKEVKTTSTFY
+176 IGLEEVKTNSTFY
-189 KAGTNTK
+189 KAGTSEK

-202 VTLKDIDS
+202 VTLKDIDAH
-210 KQYIG
+210 QYIG
-215 VKANKVD
+215 IKASKVD

-242 YYADYDDDYDSQD
+242 YYANYDNDYDSED
-255 FTCAAFTFQGDS
+255 FTCAAFIFEGSS
-267 FEYTFGRNLAEPT
+267 FEYTFGRNIAEPT
-280 RRDQFVGSGQ
+280 RHDQFVGSGQ
-290 NMTRFKTVPPTKTVT
+290 NMVKFETVPPRKSVS
-305 DNNETQVTSNT
+305 DNNETNVTSNT

-322 DWTYNVEQVIPAGIP
+322 NWTYNIEQVIPTQIP
-337 EAHRYSKFAFED
+337 EAHHYSGFQFED
-349 QIESCLKINSV
+349 QIESCMKINSV
-360 KVVASKMES
+360 KVIASNMEKE
-369 TKDATSWFDI
+369 KDETSLFDI
-379 KTDGNK
+379 QTTGNK
-385 VTATLKDPKGNDSF
+385 VTAKLKDAKGSADF
-399 YKYGIYT
+399 YKYGIHT
-406 LKINVSLNIPENAS
+406 LKINVSLNIPANATQ
-420 EEQMAALKEQWK
+420 EQMAALKKQWK
-432 QHGHL
+432 EHGHYDETK
-437 NETENIVTEENSA
+437 NVVTENNTA
-450 KTNVDGVIKNSNN
+450 KTTIDSKTSTTNQ
-463 VTTKI
+463 VTTTV
-468 EGPEKTVSD
+468 EGPKKTVSD
-477 ADETNVKKN
+477 ADETNVTNN
-486 TVRSLADDWTYSVT
+486 TVRSLADDWTYSIT

-679 YFIIKDTS
+679 YFTIKDTT
-687 LPDSMAFDFSSV
+687 LPDTMKFDFSSV

-719 LKSKGDY
+719 LRSKGDY

-733 ITVEYDAKALTAGN
+733 ITVEYDAEALTAGN

-762 PEMKD
+762 PEKKD

-815 KDLVKAKGLEIKEGS
+815 KDIVKTKGLEIKEGS

-836 GKNVTSDL
+836 GKNVTSNL
-844 DVTYEDDG
+844 DVSYEDDG
-852 TGFTIK
+852 TGFTIN
-858 TPFNLKNS
+858 TPYNLKNGT
-866 DIPCIGIA
+866 IPCLGIQ
-874 PYKDMNH
+874 PYQNMTN
-881 WTDKISVTY
+881 WTDKITVTY
-890 DATITDEAALESD
+890 DATITDDAALESD
-903 LENVFSAPSTP
+903 LENIFSAPATK

-921 KDDPLIPSGGGEDI
+921 KDDPLIPSGGGEDN
-935 EDVKLKAPALEIT
+935 EDIKLKAPMLEIT

-953 QNYKVGE
+953 QKYSVGQ
-960 TGIYTL
+960 TGKYTL

-982 TDEFV
+982 TDAFV
-987 QTEGM
+987 QEDGL
-992 AYDADSIAVK
+992 AYDADSITVK
-1002 LNKGDITKDCKI
+1002 LNKEDVTKDCKI
-1014 KVDGNKFRIETGKNI
+1014 TVNGNKFKIETGKNI
-1029 TDEDKIEVTYNVSF
+1029 TDEDKIEVTYNVTF
-1043 SKAGEYTNTAISTSD
+1043 TKKGEYTNTAVATSD

-1063 RSNNVVEVTN
+1063 QATNVIEVTN
-1073 ATPELSINKT
+1073 VTPELSINKT

-1097 TLTIKQTKADATAKN
+1097 TLTVKQTKADATAKN

-1133 VSLNGTDITKDCKIV
+1133 VSLNGTDITKDCKITV
-1148 TNQNNFTI
+1148 EGNNFKI
-1156 ETGKDLSSKDEL
+1156 ETGKNISDEDKL
-1168 LVSYNV
+1168 EVSYKV
-1174 TYTKEGT
+1174 SFSKTGEYT
-1181 YKNTATTQADNAD
+1181 NTATTQADNAD

-1250 PEGLSLQSESIKV
+1250 PEGLALQSESVKV
-1263 TGVTDYTISTD
+1263 NGITDYTINTD

-1316 EGIHPGQAEV
+1316 SGIHPGQAEV
-1326 SVKVPKPEGKST
+1326 SVKVPKTEKTPTST
-1338 PKSGTGTGSQST
+1338 NGSGSQTT

-1359 VLPYVVGIGAIAI
+1359 AIPYVAGIALGAVA
-1372 GAFVILLKRRKLK
+1372 GVVIYLKRRKLKK

>member
-24 PNTDVFAQIAVDGAK
+24 PNTDVFAQMAVDGAK

-526 NSVKVKADNGKDVTS
+526 NSVKIKADNGNDVTG
-541 WFDVSTVGNE
+541 WFDISTVGNE
-551 VKATLKNPGSNDE
+551 VKASLKDPGSNDE

-699 KVSGIDKDN
+699 KVSGIDEKD
-708 YTIEQSGNGWV
+708 YTIEQSGNGWI

-726 ALPYGTT
+726 ALPYGKT
-733 ITVEYDAKALTAGN
+733 ITVEYDAKALVASN
-747 GTTVDNTATTVAAGI
+747 GTVVDNTAITNAAGI

-767 DAQVYI
+767 QQQVYI
-773 NSPKVDVVKKAPDTK
+773 NSPKLQVIKKAPGTK

-795 GYKVTI
+795 GYNVTI
-801 TNRNPGTFMRDIVL
+801 TNINAGTFMRDIVL
-815 KDLVKAKGLEIKEGS
+815 KDLVKTEGLEIKEGS
-830 VAVMVG
+830 VAVLVG
-836 GKNVTSDL
+836 GKNVTSNL
-844 DVTYEDDG
+844 DISYENDG

-858 TPFNLKNS
+858 TPYNLKNS
-866 DIPCIGIA
+866 DIPCIGIT
-874 PYKDMNH
+874 PYKDMDH
-881 WTDKISVTY
+881 WTDKIVVTY
-890 DATITDEAALESD
+890 DATITDKAALATN
-903 LENVFSAPSTP
+903 LENVFTAPATP
-914 NTNGDVI
+914 NTNGDTI
-921 KDDPLIPSGGGEDI
+921 KDDDTIPSGGGEDT
-935 EDVKLKAPALEIT
+935 EDIKMKAPALEIT
-948 KKSDK
+948 KKSNK
-953 QNYKVGE
+953 SQYAIGE
-960 TGIYTL
+960 VATYTL
-966 VVKQTK
+966 TVKQTK
-972 ENLTAKNVVI
+972 ENLTANNVVI
-982 TDEFV
+982 TDKFAQED
-987 QTEGM
+987 GM
-992 AYDADSIAVK
+992 TYDADSIEVK
-1002 LNKGDITKDCKI
+1002 LNKEDITKDCKI
-1014 KVDGNKFRIETGKNI
+1014 TVEGNNFKIETGKNI
-1029 TDEDKIEVTYNVSF
+1029 SDEDKLEVSYKVSF
-1043 SKAGEYTNTAISTSD
+1043 SKTGEYTNTAVSTSD

-1063 RSNNVVEVTN
+1063 QATNVIEVTN
-1073 ATPELSINKT
+1073 VTPELSINKT

-1097 TLTIKQTKADATAKN
+1097 TLTVKQTKADATAKN

-1250 PEGLSLQSESIKV
+1250 PEGLVLQSESVKV
-1263 TGVTDYTISTD
+1263 NGITDYTINTD

-1316 EGIHPGQAEV
+1316 SGIHPGQAEV
-1326 SVKVPKPEGKST
+1326 SVKVPKTEKTPTST
-1338 PKSGTGTGSQST
+1338 NGSGSQTT

-1359 VLPYVVGIGAIAI
+1359 AIPYVAGIALGAVA
-1372 GAFVILLKRRKLK
+1372 GVVIYLKRRKLKK

>member
-39 AIVGSSWKNDKDK
+39 AIVGSSWKNGKDK

-215 VKANKVD
+215 IKANKVD

-227 SNTKLSYKEDNGTYI
+227 FNTKLSYKEDNGTYI

-349 QIESCLKINSV
+349 QIESCMKINSV

-406 LKINVSLNIPENAS
+406 LKINVSLNIPENAT
-420 EEQMAALKEQWK
+420 EEQMTALREQWK
-432 QHGHL
+432 QHGHY
-437 NETENIVTEENSA
+437 NETDNIVTETNKA
-450 KTNVDGVIKNSNN
+450 KTNVDGDVKDTNQ

-477 ADETNVKKN
+477 SDETNVKKN
-486 TVRSLADDWTYSVT
+486 TVRSLADDWTYSIT
-500 QKIAKNAN
+500 QKIAKNAD
-508 EKYTS
+508 EKYAS

-699 KVSGIDKDN
+699 KVSGIDEKD
-708 YTIEQSGNGWV
+708 YTIEQSGNGWI

-726 ALPYGTT
+726 ALPYGKT
-733 ITVEYDAKALTAGN
+733 ITVEYDAKALVASN
-747 GTTVDNTATTVAAGI
+747 GTVVDNTAITTAAGI

-767 DAQVYI
+767 QQQVYI
-773 NSPKVDVVKKAPDTK
+773 NSPKLQVIKKAPGTK

-795 GYKVTI
+795 GYNVTI
-801 TNRNPGTFMRDIVL
+801 TNINAGTFMRDIVL
-815 KDLVKAKGLEIKEGS
+815 KDLVKTEGLEIKEGS
-830 VAVMVG
+830 VAVLVG
-836 GKNVTSDL
+836 GKNVTSNL
-844 DVTYEDDG
+844 DISYENDG

-858 TPFNLKNS
+858 TPYNLKNS
-866 DIPCIGIA
+866 DIPCIGIT
-874 PYKDMNH
+874 PYKDMDH
-881 WTDKISVTY
+881 WTDKSVVTY
-890 DATITDEAALESD
+890 DATITDKAALATD
-903 LENVFSAPSTP
+903 LENVFTAPATP
-914 NTNGDVI
+914 NTNGDTI
-921 KDDPLIPSGGGEDI
+921 KDDDTIPSGGGEDT
-935 EDVKLKAPALEIT
+935 EDIKMKAPALEIT
-948 KKSDK
+948 KKSNK
-953 QNYKVGE
+953 SQYAIGE
-960 TGIYTL
+960 VATYTL
-966 VVKQTK
+966 TVKQTK
-972 ENLTAKNVVI
+972 ENLTANNVVI
-982 TDEFV
+982 TDKFA
-987 QTEGM
+987 QKDGM
-992 AYDADSIAVK
+992 AYDADSMEVK
-1002 LNKGDITKDCKI
+1002 LNKEDITKDCKI
-1014 KVDGNKFRIETGKNI
+1014 KVEGNNFKIETGKNI
-1029 TDEDKIEVTYNVSF
+1029 SDEDKLEVSYKVSF
-1043 SKAGEYTNTAISTSD
+1043 SKTGEYTNTAVSTSD

-1063 RSNNVVEVTN
+1063 QATNVIEVTN
-1073 ATPELSINKT
+1073 VTPELSINKT

-1097 TLTIKQTKADATAKN
+1097 TLTVKQTKADATAKN

-1118 FVQEDGITIDAESMK
+1118 FVQEDGITIDAESMN

-1156 ETGKDLSSKDEL
+1156 ETGKNLSSKDEL

-1250 PEGLSLQSESIKV
+1250 PEGLALQSESVKV
-1263 TGVTDYTISTD
+1263 TGITDYTINTD

-1316 EGIHPGQAEV
+1316 SGIHPGQAEV
-1326 SVKVPKPEGKST
+1326 SVKVPKTEKTPTST
-1338 PKSGTGTGSQST
+1338 NGSGSQTT

-1359 VLPYVVGIGAIAI
+1359 AIPYVAGIALGAVA
-1372 GAFVILLKRRKLK
+1372 GVVIYLKRRKLKK

>member
-91 PTSYNGLDLNIQDFQ
+91 PTSYNGLDLNIQDFE

-189 KAGTNTK
+189 KAGTNIK

-349 QIESCLKINSV
+349 QIESCMKINSV

-385 VTATLKDPKGNDSF
+385 VTATLKDPKGNESF

-406 LKINVSLNIPENAS
+406 LKINVSLNIPENAT
-420 EEQMAALKEQWK
+420 EEQMTALREQWK
-432 QHGHL
+432 QHGHY
-437 NETENIVTEENSA
+437 NETDNIVAETNKA
-450 KTNVDGVIKNSNN
+450 KTNVDGDVKDTNQ
-463 VTTKI
+463 VTTKV

-477 ADETNVKKN
+477 SDETNVKKN
-486 TVRSLADDWTYSVT
+486 TVRSLADDWTYSIT
-500 QKIAKNAN
+500 QKIAKNAD
-508 EKYTS
+508 EKYAS

-642 EPGLAIKKSV
+642 EPGLAIKKNV

-665 TVKVSNT
+665 TVKVLNT

-679 YFIIKDTS
+679 YFIIKDAS

-699 KVSGIDKDN
+699 KVSGIDEKD
-708 YTIEQSGNGWV
+708 YTIEQSGNGWI

-726 ALPYGTT
+726 ALPYGKT
-733 ITVEYDAKALTAGN
+733 ITVEYDAKALVASN
-747 GTTVDNTATTVAAGI
+747 GTVVDNTAITTAAGI

-767 DAQVYI
+767 QQQVYI
-773 NSPKVDVVKKAPDTK
+773 NSPKLQVIKKAPGTK

-795 GYKVTI
+795 GYNVTI
-801 TNRNPGTFMRDIVL
+801 TNINPGTFMRDIVL
-815 KDLVKAKGLEIKEGS
+815 KDLVKTEGLEIKEGS
-830 VAVMVG
+830 VAVLVG
-836 GKNVTSDL
+836 GKNVTSNL
-844 DVTYEDDG
+844 DISYENDG

-858 TPFNLKNS
+858 TPYNLKNS
-866 DIPCIGIA
+866 DIPCIGIT
-874 PYKDMNH
+874 PYKDMDH
-881 WTDKISVTY
+881 WTDKIVVTY
-890 DATITDEAALESD
+890 DATITDKAALATD
-903 LENVFSAPSTP
+903 LENVFTAPATP
-914 NTNGDVI
+914 NTNGDTI
-921 KDDPLIPSGGGEDI
+921 KDDDTIPSGGGEDT
-935 EDVKLKAPALEIT
+935 EDIKMKAPALEIT
-948 KKSDK
+948 KKSNK
-953 QNYKVGE
+953 SQYAIGE
-960 TGIYTL
+960 VATYTL
-966 VVKQTK
+966 TVKQTK
-972 ENLTAKNVVI
+972 ENLTANNVVI
-982 TDEFV
+982 TDKFAQED
-987 QTEGM
+987 GM
-992 AYDADSIAVK
+992 TYDADSMEVK
-1002 LNKGDITKDCKI
+1002 LNKEDITKDCKI
-1014 KVDGNKFRIETGKNI
+1014 TVEGNNFKIETGKNI
-1029 TDEDKIEVTYNVSF
+1029 SDEDKLEVSYKVSF
-1043 SKAGEYTNTAISTSD
+1043 SKTGEYTNTAVSTSD

-1063 RSNNVVEVTN
+1063 QATNVIEVTN
-1073 ATPELSINKT
+1073 VTPELSINKT
-1083 SDKTEYAV
+1083 SDKT
-1091 GNTGIY
+1091 
-1097 TLTIKQTKADATAKN
+1097 
-1112 VTVKDQ
+1112 
-1118 FVQEDGITIDAESMK
+1118 
-1133 VSLNGTDITKDCKIV
+1133 
-1148 TNQNNFTI
+1148 
-1156 ETGKDLSSKDEL
+1156 
-1168 LVSYNV
+1168 
-1174 TYTKEGT
+1174 
-1181 YKNTATTQADNAD
+1181 
-1194 PKDDNNSV
+1194 
-1202 TVVDQDVTMTKD
+1202 
-1214 ADKKEYKVGDMVKY
+1214 EYKVGDMVKY

-1250 PEGLSLQSESIKV
+1250 PEGLALQSESVKV
-1263 TGVTDYTISTD
+1263 NGITDYTINTD

-1316 EGIHPGQAEV
+1316 SGIHPGQAEV
-1326 SVKVPKPEGKST
+1326 SVKVPKTEKTPTST
-1338 PKSGTGTGSQST
+1338 NGSGSQTT

-1359 VLPYVVGIGAIAI
+1359 AIPYVAGIALGAVA
-1372 GAFVILLKRRKLK
+1372 GVVIYLKRRKLKK

>member
-91 PTSYNGLDLNIQDFQ
+91 PTSYNGLDLNIQDFE

-349 QIESCLKINSV
+349 QIESCMKINSV

-385 VTATLKDPKGNDSF
+385 VTATLKDPKGNESF

-406 LKINVSLNIPENAS
+406 LKINVSLNIPENAT
-420 EEQMAALKEQWK
+420 EEQMTALREQWK
-432 QHGHL
+432 QHGHY
-437 NETENIVTEENSA
+437 NETDNIVTETNKA
-450 KTNVDGVIKNSNN
+450 KTNVDGDVKDTNQ
-463 VTTKI
+463 VTTKV

-477 ADETNVKKN
+477 SDETNVKKN
-486 TVRSLADDWTYSVT
+486 TVRSLADDWTYSIT
-500 QKIAKNAN
+500 QKIAKNAD
-508 EKYTS
+508 EKYAS

-699 KVSGIDKDN
+699 KVSGIDEKD
-708 YTIEQSGNGWV
+708 YTIEQSGNGWI

-726 ALPYGTT
+726 ALPYGKT
-733 ITVEYDAKALTAGN
+733 ITVEYDAKALVASN
-747 GTTVDNTATTVAAGI
+747 GTVVDNTAITTAAGI

-767 DAQVYI
+767 QQQVYI
-773 NSPKVDVVKKAPDTK
+773 NSPKLQVIKKAPGTK

-795 GYKVTI
+795 GYNVTI
-801 TNRNPGTFMRDIVL
+801 TNINAGTFMRDIVL
-815 KDLVKAKGLEIKEGS
+815 KDLVKTEGLEIKEGS
-830 VAVMVG
+830 VAVLVG
-836 GKNVTSDL
+836 GKNVTSNL
-844 DVTYEDDG
+844 DISYENDG

-858 TPFNLKNS
+858 TPYNLKNS
-866 DIPCIGIA
+866 DIPCIGIT
-874 PYKDMNH
+874 PYKDMDH
-881 WTDKISVTY
+881 WTDKIVVTY
-890 DATITDEAALESD
+890 DATITDKAALATD
-903 LENVFSAPSTP
+903 LENVFTAPATP
-914 NTNGDVI
+914 NTNGDTI
-921 KDDPLIPSGGGEDI
+921 KDDDTIPSGGGEDT
-935 EDVKLKAPALEIT
+935 EDIKMKAPALEIT
-948 KKSDK
+948 KKSNK
-953 QNYKVGE
+953 SQYAIGE
-960 TGIYTL
+960 VATYTL
-966 VVKQTK
+966 TVKQTK
-972 ENLTAKNVVI
+972 ENLTANNVVI
-982 TDEFV
+982 TDKFAQED
-987 QTEGM
+987 GM
-992 AYDADSIAVK
+992 TYDADSIAVK

-1250 PEGLSLQSESIKV
+1250 PEGLALQSESVKV
-1263 TGVTDYTISTD
+1263 NGITDYTINTD

-1316 EGIHPGQAEV
+1316 SGIHPGQAEV
-1326 SVKVPKPEGKST
+1326 SVKVPKTEKTPTST
-1338 PKSGTGTGSQST
+1338 NGSGSQTT

-1359 VLPYVVGIGAIAI
+1359 AIPYVAGIALGAVA
-1372 GAFVILLKRRKLK
+1372 GVVIYLKRRKLKK

>member
-39 AIVGSSWKNDKDK
+39 AIVGSSWENGKDK

-61 AIIVEASYGF
+61 AIIVKASYGF

-91 PTSYNGLDLNIQDFQ
+91 PTSYNGLDLNIQDFE

-189 KAGTNTK
+189 KAGTNIK

-227 SNTKLSYKEDNGTYI
+227 SNTKLSYKEDNGTCI

-349 QIESCLKINSV
+349 QIESCMKINSV

-385 VTATLKDPKGNDSF
+385 VTATLKDPKGNESF

-406 LKINVSLNIPENAS
+406 LKINVSLNIPENAT
-420 EEQMAALKEQWK
+420 EEQMTALREQWK
-432 QHGHL
+432 QHGHY
-437 NETENIVTEENSA
+437 NETDNIVAETNKA
-450 KTNVDGVIKNSNN
+450 KTNVDGDVKDTNQ
-463 VTTKI
+463 VTTKV

-477 ADETNVKKN
+477 SDETNVKKN
-486 TVRSLADDWTYSVT
+486 TVRSLADDWTYSIT
-500 QKIAKNAN
+500 QKIAKNAD
-508 EKYTS
+508 EKYAS

-642 EPGLAIKKSV
+642 EPGLAIKKNV

-665 TVKVSNT
+665 TVKVLNT

-679 YFIIKDTS
+679 YFIIKDAS

-699 KVSGIDKDN
+699 KVSGIDEKD
-708 YTIEQSGNGWV
+708 YTIEQSGNGWI

-726 ALPYGTT
+726 ALPYGKT
-733 ITVEYDAKALTAGN
+733 ITVEYDAKALVASN
-747 GTTVDNTATTVAAGI
+747 GTVVDNTAITTAAGI

-767 DAQVYI
+767 QQQVYI
-773 NSPKVDVVKKAPDTK
+773 NSPKLQVIKKAPGTK

-795 GYKVTI
+795 GYNVTI
-801 TNRNPGTFMRDIVL
+801 TNINPGTFMRDIVL
-815 KDLVKAKGLEIKEGS
+815 KDLVKTEGLEIKEGS
-830 VAVMVG
+830 VAVLVG
-836 GKNVTSDL
+836 GKNVTSNL
-844 DVTYEDDG
+844 DISYENDG

-858 TPFNLKNS
+858 TPYNLKNS
-866 DIPCIGIA
+866 DIPCIGIT
-874 PYKDMNH
+874 PYKDMDH
-881 WTDKISVTY
+881 WTDKIVVTY
-890 DATITDEAALESD
+890 DATITDKAALATD
-903 LENVFSAPSTP
+903 LENVFTAPATP
-914 NTNGDVI
+914 NTNGDTI
-921 KDDPLIPSGGGEDI
+921 KD
-935 EDVKLKAPALEIT
+935 EI
-948 KKSDK
+948 
-953 QNYKVGE
+953 
-960 TGIYTL
+960 
-966 VVKQTK
+966 
-972 ENLTAKNVVI
+972 
-982 TDEFV
+982 
-987 QTEGM
+987 
-992 AYDADSIAVK
+992 
-1002 LNKGDITKDCKI
+1002 
-1014 KVDGNKFRIETGKNI
+1014 
-1029 TDEDKIEVTYNVSF
+1029 
-1043 SKAGEYTNTAISTSD
+1043 
-1058 NTNED
+1058 
-1063 RSNNVVEVTN
+1063 
-1073 ATPELSINKT
+1073 
-1083 SDKTEYAV
+1083 
-1091 GNTGIY
+1091 
-1097 TLTIKQTKADATAKN
+1097 
-1112 VTVKDQ
+1112 
-1118 FVQEDGITIDAESMK
+1118 
-1133 VSLNGTDITKDCKIV
+1133 
-1148 TNQNNFTI
+1148 
-1156 ETGKDLSSKDEL
+1156 
-1168 LVSYNV
+1168 
-1174 TYTKEGT
+1174 
-1181 YKNTATTQADNAD
+1181 
-1194 PKDDNNSV
+1194 
-1202 TVVDQDVTMTKD
+1202 
-1214 ADKKEYKVGDMVKY
+1214 
-1228 NVSVSLKKENS
+1228 
-1239 VSKDVVINDTI
+1239 
-1250 PEGLSLQSESIKV
+1250 
-1263 TGVTDYTISTD
+1263 
-1274 GNKLEVKIPELKYG
+1274 
-1288 EKVEVNYQAKV
+1288 
-1299 LKSAL
+1299 
-1304 GKTLVNKATVNG
+1304 
-1316 EGIHPGQAEV
+1316 
-1326 SVKVPKPEGKST
+1326 
-1338 PKSGTGTGSQST
+1338 
-1350 TVKTGDDFN
+1350 
-1359 VLPYVVGIGAIAI
+1359 
-1372 GAFVILLKRRKLK
+1372 

>member
-24 PNTDVFAQIAVDGAK
+24 PNTDVFAQMAVDGAK

-349 QIESCLKINSV
+349 QIESCMKINSV
-360 KVVASKMES
+360 KVVASKMEY

-406 LKINVSLNIPENAS
+406 LKINVSLNIPENAT
-420 EEQMAALKEQWK
+420 EEQMTALREQWK
-432 QHGHL
+432 QHGHY
-437 NETENIVTEENSA
+437 NETDNIVTETNKA
-450 KTNVDGVIKNSNN
+450 KTNVDGDVKDTNQ
-463 VTTKI
+463 VTTKV

-477 ADETNVKKN
+477 SDETNVKKN
-486 TVRSLADDWTYSVT
+486 TVRSLADDWTYSIT
-500 QKIAKNAN
+500 QKIAKNAD
-508 EKYTS
+508 EKYAS

-699 KVSGIDKDN
+699 KVSGIDEKD
-708 YTIEQSGNGWV
+708 YTIEQSGNGWI

-726 ALPYGTT
+726 ALPYGKT
-733 ITVEYDAKALTAGN
+733 ITVEYDAKALVASN
-747 GTTVDNTATTVAAGI
+747 GTVVDNTAITNAAGI

-767 DAQVYI
+767 QQQVYI
-773 NSPKVDVVKKAPDTK
+773 NSPKLQVIKKAPGTK

-795 GYKVTI
+795 GYNVTI
-801 TNRNPGTFMRDIVL
+801 TNINPGTFMRDIVL
-815 KDLVKAKGLEIKEGS
+815 KDLVKTEGLEIKEGS
-830 VAVMVG
+830 VAVLVG
-836 GKNVTSDL
+836 GKNVTSNL
-844 DVTYEDDG
+844 DISYENDG

-858 TPFNLKNS
+858 TPYNLKNS
-866 DIPCIGIA
+866 DIPCIGNT
-874 PYKDMNH
+874 PYKDMDH
-881 WTDKISVTY
+881 WTDKIVVTY
-890 DATITDEAALESD
+890 DATITDKAALATD
-903 LENVFSAPSTP
+903 LENVFTAPATP
-914 NTNGDVI
+914 NTNGDTI
-921 KDDPLIPSGGGEDI
+921 KDDDTIPSGGGEDT
-935 EDVKLKAPALEIT
+935 EDIKMKAPALEIT
-948 KKSDK
+948 KKSNK
-953 QNYKVGE
+953 SQYAIGE
-960 TGIYTL
+960 VATYTL
-966 VVKQTK
+966 TVKQTK
-972 ENLTAKNVVI
+972 ENLTANNVVI
-982 TDEFV
+982 TDKFAQED
-987 QTEGM
+987 GM
-992 AYDADSIAVK
+992 TYDADSMEVK
-1002 LNKGDITKDCKI
+1002 LNKEDITKDCKI
-1014 KVDGNKFRIETGKNI
+1014 TVEGNNFKIETGKNI
-1029 TDEDKIEVTYNVSF
+1029 SDEDKLEVSYKVSF
-1043 SKAGEYTNTAISTSD
+1043 SKTGEYTNTAISTSD

-1073 ATPELSINKT
+1073 VTPELSINKT

-1097 TLTIKQTKADATAKN
+1097 TLTVKQTKADATAKN

-1118 FVQEDGITIDAESMK
+1118 FVQEDGITIDAESMN

-1174 TYTKEGT
+1174 TYTKEGI

-1250 PEGLSLQSESIKV
+1250 PEGLALQSESVKV
-1263 TGVTDYTISTD
+1263 NGITDYTINTD

-1316 EGIHPGQAEV
+1316 SGIHPGQAEV
-1326 SVKVPKPEGKST
+1326 SVKVPKTEKTPTST
-1338 PKSGTGTGSQST
+1338 NGSGSQTT

-1359 VLPYVVGIGAIAI
+1359 AIPYVAGIALGAVA
-1372 GAFVILLKRRKLK
+1372 GVVIYLKRRKLKK

>member
-39 AIVGSSWKNDKDK
+39 AIVGSSWKNGKDK

-215 VKANKVD
+215 IKANKVD

-227 SNTKLSYKEDNGTYI
+227 FNTKLSYKEDNGTYI

-349 QIESCLKINSV
+349 QIESCMKINSV

-406 LKINVSLNIPENAS
+406 LKINVSLNIPENAT
-420 EEQMAALKEQWK
+420 EEQMTALREQWK
-432 QHGHL
+432 QHGHY
-437 NETENIVTEENSA
+437 NETDNIVTETNKA
-450 KTNVDGVIKNSNN
+450 KTNVDGDVKDTNQ

-477 ADETNVKKN
+477 SDETNVKKN
-486 TVRSLADDWTYSVT
+486 TVRSLADDWTYSIT
-500 QKIAKNAN
+500 QKIAKNAD
-508 EKYTS
+508 EKYAS

-699 KVSGIDKDN
+699 KVSGIDEKD
-708 YTIEQSGNGWV
+708 YTIEQSGNGWI

-726 ALPYGTT
+726 ALPYGKT
-733 ITVEYDAKALTAGN
+733 ITVEYDAKALVASN
-747 GTTVDNTATTVAAGI
+747 GTVVDNTAITTAAGI

-767 DAQVYI
+767 QQQVYI
-773 NSPKVDVVKKAPDTK
+773 NSPKLQVIKKAPGTK

-795 GYKVTI
+795 GYNVTI
-801 TNRNPGTFMRDIVL
+801 TNINAGTFMRDIVL
-815 KDLVKAKGLEIKEGS
+815 KDLVKTEGLEIKEGS
-830 VAVMVG
+830 VAVLVG
-836 GKNVTSDL
+836 GKNVTSNL
-844 DVTYEDDG
+844 DISYENDG

-858 TPFNLKNS
+858 TPYNLKNS
-866 DIPCIGIA
+866 DIPCIGIT
-874 PYKDMNH
+874 PYKDMDH
-881 WTDKISVTY
+881 WTDKIVVTY
-890 DATITDEAALESD
+890 DATITDKAALATD
-903 LENVFSAPSTP
+903 LENVFTAPATP
-914 NTNGDVI
+914 NTNGDTI
-921 KDDPLIPSGGGEDI
+921 KDDDTIPSGGGEDT
-935 EDVKLKAPALEIT
+935 EDIKMKAPALEIT
-948 KKSDK
+948 KKSNK
-953 QNYKVGE
+953 SQYAIGE
-960 TGIYTL
+960 VATYTL
-966 VVKQTK
+966 TVKQTK
-972 ENLTAKNVVI
+972 ENLTANNVVI
-982 TDEFV
+982 TDKFAQED
-987 QTEGM
+987 GM
-992 AYDADSIAVK
+992 TYDADSMEVK
-1002 LNKGDITKDCKI
+1002 LNKEDITKDCKI
-1014 KVDGNKFRIETGKNI
+1014 TVEGNNFKIETGKNI
-1029 TDEDKIEVTYNVSF
+1029 SDEDKLEVSYKVSF
-1043 SKAGEYTNTAISTSD
+1043 SKTGEYTNIAVSTSD

-1063 RSNNVVEVTN
+1063 QATNVIEVTN
-1073 ATPELSINKT
+1073 VTPELSINKT

-1097 TLTIKQTKADATAKN
+1097 TLTVKQTKADATAKN

-1118 FVQEDGITIDAESMK
+1118 FVQEDGITIDAESMN

-1174 TYTKEGT
+1174 TYTKEGI

-1194 PKDDNNSV
+1194 QKDDNNSV

-1250 PEGLSLQSESIKV
+1250 PEGLALQSESVKV
-1263 TGVTDYTISTD
+1263 NGITDYTINTD

-1316 EGIHPGQAEV
+1316 SGIHPGQAEV
-1326 SVKVPKPEGKST
+1326 SVKVPKTEKTPTST
-1338 PKSGTGTGSQST
+1338 NGSGSQTT

-1359 VLPYVVGIGAIAI
+1359 AIPYVAGIALGAVA
-1372 GAFVILLKRRKLK
+1372 GVVIYLKRRKLKK

>member
-24 PNTDVFAQIAVDGAK
+24 PNTDVFAQMAVDGAK
-39 AIVGSSWKNDKDK
+39 AIVGSSWKNGKDK
-52 KYSSFDDSK
+52 EYSSFDDSK
-61 AIIVEASYGF
+61 AIIVKASYGF

-131 YQCNDDGSNGHWVKV
+131 YQSNDDGSNGHWVKV

-526 NSVKVKADNGKDVTS
+526 NSVKIKADNGNDVTG
-541 WFDVSTVGNE
+541 WFDISTVGNE
-551 VKATLKNPGSNDE
+551 VKASLKDPGSNDE

-699 KVSGIDKDN
+699 KVSGIDEKD
-708 YTIEQSGNGWV
+708 YTIEQSGNGWI

-726 ALPYGTT
+726 ALPYGKT
-733 ITVEYDAKALTAGN
+733 ITVEYDAKALVASN
-747 GTTVDNTATTVAAGI
+747 GTVVDNTAITTAAGI

-767 DAQVYI
+767 QQQVYI
-773 NSPKVDVVKKAPDTK
+773 NSPKLQVIKKAPGTK

-795 GYKVTI
+795 GYNVTI
-801 TNRNPGTFMRDIVL
+801 TNINAGTFMRDIVL
-815 KDLVKAKGLEIKEGS
+815 KDLVKTEGLEIKEGS
-830 VAVMVG
+830 VAVLVG
-836 GKNVTSDL
+836 GKNVTSNL
-844 DVTYEDDG
+844 DISYENDG

-858 TPFNLKNS
+858 TPYNLKNS
-866 DIPCIGIA
+866 DIPCIGNT
-874 PYKDMNH
+874 PYKDMDH
-881 WTDKISVTY
+881 WTDKIVVTY
-890 DATITDEAALESD
+890 DATITDKAALATD
-903 LENVFSAPSTP
+903 LENVFTAPATP
-914 NTNGDVI
+914 NTNGDTI
-921 KDDPLIPSGGGEDI
+921 KDDDTIPSGGGEDT
-935 EDVKLKAPALEIT
+935 EDIKMKAPALEIT
-948 KKSDK
+948 KKSNK
-953 QNYKVGE
+953 SQYAIGE
-960 TGIYTL
+960 VATYTL
-966 VVKQTK
+966 TVKQTK
-972 ENLTAKNVVI
+972 ENLTANNVVI
-982 TDEFV
+982 TDKFAQED
-987 QTEGM
+987 GM
-992 AYDADSIAVK
+992 TYDADSMEVK
-1002 LNKGDITKDCKI
+1002 LNKEDITKDCKI
-1014 KVDGNKFRIETGKNI
+1014 TVEGNNFKIETGKNI
-1029 TDEDKIEVTYNVSF
+1029 SDEDKLEVSYKVSF
-1043 SKAGEYTNTAISTSD
+1043 SKTGEYTNTAVSTSD

-1063 RSNNVVEVTN
+1063 QATNVIEVTN
-1073 ATPELSINKT
+1073 VTPELSINKT

-1097 TLTIKQTKADATAKN
+1097 TLTVKQTKADATAKN

-1250 PEGLSLQSESIKV
+1250 PEGLALQSESVKV
-1263 TGVTDYTISTD
+1263 NGITDYTINTD

-1316 EGIHPGQAEV
+1316 SGIHPGQAEV
-1326 SVKVPKPEGKST
+1326 SVKVPKTEKTPTST
-1338 PKSGTGTGSQST
+1338 NGSGSQTT

-1359 VLPYVVGIGAIAI
+1359 AIPYVAGIALGAVA
-1372 GAFVILLKRRKLK
+1372 GVVIYLKRRKLKK

>member
-24 PNTDVFAQIAVDGAK
+24 PNTDVFAQMAVDGAK

-349 QIESCLKINSV
+349 QIESCMKINSV

-406 LKINVSLNIPENAS
+406 LKINVSLNIPENAT
-420 EEQMAALKEQWK
+420 EEQMTALREQWK
-432 QHGHL
+432 QHGHY
-437 NETENIVTEENSA
+437 NETDNIVAETNKA
-450 KTNVDGVIKNSNN
+450 KTNVDGDVKDTNQ
-463 VTTKI
+463 VTTKV

-477 ADETNVKKN
+477 SDETNVKKN
-486 TVRSLADDWTYSVT
+486 TVRSLADDWTYSIT
-500 QKIAKNAN
+500 QKIAKNAD
-508 EKYTS
+508 EKYAS

-551 VKATLKNPGSNDE
+551 VKATLKNSGSNDE

-593 RDRWKEHGHYTEDQK
+593 RNRWKEHGHYTEDQK

-642 EPGLAIKKSV
+642 EPGLAIKKNV

-665 TVKVSNT
+665 TVKVLNT

-699 KVSGIDKDN
+699 KVSGIDEKD
-708 YTIEQSGNGWV
+708 YTIEQSGNGWI

-726 ALPYGTT
+726 ALPYGKT
-733 ITVEYDAKALTAGN
+733 ITVEYDAKALVASN
-747 GTTVDNTATTVAAGI
+747 GTVVDNTAITTAAGI

-767 DAQVYI
+767 QQQVYI
-773 NSPKVDVVKKAPDTK
+773 NSPKLQVIKKAPGTK

-795 GYKVTI
+795 GYNVTI
-801 TNRNPGTFMRDIVL
+801 TNINAGTFMRDIVL
-815 KDLVKAKGLEIKEGS
+815 KDLVKTEGLEIKEGS
-830 VAVMVG
+830 VAVLVG
-836 GKNVTSDL
+836 GKNVTSNL
-844 DVTYEDDG
+844 DISYENDG

-858 TPFNLKNS
+858 TPYNLKNS
-866 DIPCIGIA
+866 DIPCIGIT
-874 PYKDMNH
+874 PYKDMDH
-881 WTDKISVTY
+881 WTDKIVVTY
-890 DATITDEAALESD
+890 DATITDKAALATD
-903 LENVFSAPSTP
+903 LENVFTAPATP
-914 NTNGDVI
+914 NTNGDTI
-921 KDDPLIPSGGGEDI
+921 KDDDTIPSGGGEDT
-935 EDVKLKAPALEIT
+935 EDIKMKAPALEIT
-948 KKSDK
+948 KKSNK
-953 QNYKVGE
+953 SQYAIGE
-960 TGIYTL
+960 VATYTL
-966 VVKQTK
+966 TVKQTK
-972 ENLTAKNVVI
+972 ENLTANNVVI
-982 TDEFV
+982 TDKFA
-987 QTEGM
+987 QKDGM
-992 AYDADSIAVK
+992 AYDADSMEVK
-1002 LNKGDITKDCKI
+1002 LNKEDITKDCKI
-1014 KVDGNKFRIETGKNI
+1014 TVEGNNFKIETGKNI
-1029 TDEDKIEVTYNVSF
+1029 SDEDKLEVSYKVSF
-1043 SKAGEYTNTAISTSD
+1043 SKTGEYTNTAVSTSD

-1063 RSNNVVEVTN
+1063 QATNVIEVTN
-1073 ATPELSINKT
+1073 VTPELSINKT

-1097 TLTIKQTKADATAKN
+1097 TLTVKQTKADATAKN

-1118 FVQEDGITIDAESMK
+1118 FVQEDGITIDAESMN

-1174 TYTKEGT
+1174 TYTKEGI

-1250 PEGLSLQSESIKV
+1250 PEGLALQSESVKV
-1263 TGVTDYTISTD
+1263 TGITDYTINTD

-1316 EGIHPGQAEV
+1316 SGIHPGQAEV
-1326 SVKVPKPEGKST
+1326 SVKVPKTEKTPIST
-1338 PKSGTGTGSQST
+1338 NGSGSQTT

-1359 VLPYVVGIGAIAI
+1359 AIPYVAGIALGAVA
-1372 GAFVILLKRRKLK
+1372 GVVIYLKRRKLKK

>member
-24 PNTDVFAQIAVDGAK
+24 PNTDVFAQMAVDGAK

-349 QIESCLKINSV
+349 QIESCMKINSV

-406 LKINVSLNIPENAS
+406 LKINVSLNIPENAT
-420 EEQMAALKEQWK
+420 EEQMTALREQWK
-432 QHGHL
+432 QHGHY
-437 NETENIVTEENSA
+437 NETDNIVAETNKA
-450 KTNVDGVIKNSNN
+450 KTNVDGDVKDTNQ
-463 VTTKI
+463 VTTKV

-477 ADETNVKKN
+477 SDETNVKKN
-486 TVRSLADDWTYSVT
+486 TVRSLADDWTYSIT
-500 QKIAKNAN
+500 QKIAKNAD
-508 EKYTS
+508 EKYAS

-593 RDRWKEHGHYTEDQK
+593 RNRWKEHGHYTEDQK

-642 EPGLAIKKSV
+642 EPGLAIKKNV

-665 TVKVSNT
+665 TVKVLNT

-699 KVSGIDKDN
+699 KVSGIDEKD
-708 YTIEQSGNGWV
+708 YTIEQSGNGWI

-726 ALPYGTT
+726 ALPYGKT
-733 ITVEYDAKALTAGN
+733 ITVEYDAKALVASN
-747 GTTVDNTATTVAAGI
+747 GTVVDNTAITTAAGI

-767 DAQVYI
+767 QQQVYI
-773 NSPKVDVVKKAPDTK
+773 NSPKLQVIKKAPGTK

-795 GYKVTI
+795 GYNVTI
-801 TNRNPGTFMRDIVL
+801 TNINAGTFMRDIVL
-815 KDLVKAKGLEIKEGS
+815 KDLVKTEGLEIKEGS
-830 VAVMVG
+830 VAVLVG
-836 GKNVTSDL
+836 GKNVTSNL
-844 DVTYEDDG
+844 DISYENDG

-858 TPFNLKNS
+858 TPYNLKNS
-866 DIPCIGIA
+866 DIPCIGIT
-874 PYKDMNH
+874 PYKDMDH
-881 WTDKISVTY
+881 WTDKIVVTY
-890 DATITDEAALESD
+890 DATITDKAALATD
-903 LENVFSAPSTP
+903 LENVFTAPATP
-914 NTNGDVI
+914 NTNGDTI
-921 KDDPLIPSGGGEDI
+921 KDDDTIPSGGGEDT
-935 EDVKLKAPALEIT
+935 EDIKMKAPALEIT
-948 KKSDK
+948 KKSNK
-953 QNYKVGE
+953 SQYAIGE
-960 TGIYTL
+960 VATYTL
-966 VVKQTK
+966 TVKQTK
-972 ENLTAKNVVI
+972 ENLTANNVVI
-982 TDEFV
+982 TDKFAQED
-987 QTEGM
+987 GM
-992 AYDADSIAVK
+992 TYDADSMEVK
-1002 LNKGDITKDCKI
+1002 LNKEDITKDCKI
-1014 KVDGNKFRIETGKNI
+1014 TVEGNNFKIETGKNI
-1029 TDEDKIEVTYNVSF
+1029 SDEDKLEVSYKVSF
-1043 SKAGEYTNTAISTSD
+1043 SKTGEYTNTAVSTSD

-1063 RSNNVVEVTN
+1063 QATNVIEVTN
-1073 ATPELSINKT
+1073 VTPELSINKS

-1097 TLTIKQTKADATAKN
+1097 TLTVKQTKADATAKN

-1118 FVQEDGITIDAESMK
+1118 FVQEDGITIDAESMN

-1174 TYTKEGT
+1174 TYTKEGI

-1250 PEGLSLQSESIKV
+1250 PEGLALQSESVKV
-1263 TGVTDYTISTD
+1263 NGITDYTINTD

-1316 EGIHPGQAEV
+1316 SGIHPGQAEV
-1326 SVKVPKPEGKST
+1326 SVKVPKTEKTPTST
-1338 PKSGTGTGSQST
+1338 NGSGSQTT

-1359 VLPYVVGIGAIAI
+1359 AIPYVAGIALGAVA
-1372 GAFVILLKRRKLK
+1372 GVVIYLKRRKLKK

>member
-1 MKKKRFKKIC
+1 MKKKKWKKIFC
-11 HQIAAVAMAILMI
+11 RMLAVVMSVLMM
-24 PNTDVFAQIAVDGAK
+24 PTSVFAQISVDTAK
-39 AIVGSSWKNDKDK
+39 KIDTWWGLTETKRF
-52 KYSSFDDSK
+52 SSFDDSK
-61 AIIVEASYGF
+61 ALKVKGSYGF
-71 RLYKTKNSK
+71 RLYRTKNTK

-91 PTSYNGLDLNIQDFQ
+91 PTSYNGLDLSIQDFE
-106 KEYLWFKTSENSVD
+106 KEYLWFKTSENSVN
-120 KIKVKVSNMQI
+120 KIKVKVSNMEI

-157 YKGQDGYI
+157 YKSQDGYI
-165 ALGENLTNTVY
+165 ALGDGVTNTVY
-176 VGLKEVKTTSTFY
+176 IGLEEVKTNSTFY
-189 KAGTNTK
+189 KAGTSEK
-196 VSLKSN
+196 VRLKSN

-210 KQYIG
+210 HQYIG

-227 SNTKLSYKEDNGTYI
+227 KNTKLSYKEDNGTYI
-242 YYADYDDDYDSQD
+242 YYANYDNDYDSED
-255 FTCAAFTFQGDS
+255 FTCAAFIFEGNS

-280 RRDQFVGSGQ
+280 RHDQFVGSGQ
-290 NMTRFKTVPPTKTVT
+290 NMVKFETVPPRKSVS
-305 DNNETQVTSNT
+305 DNNETNVTSNT

-322 DWTYNVEQVIPAGIP
+322 DWTYNVEQVIPTGIP
-337 EAHRYSKFAFED
+337 TAHRYTKFEFED
-349 QIESCLKINSV
+349 EIESCMKINSV
-360 KVVASKMES
+360 KVIASNMEKE
-369 TKDATSWFDI
+369 KDETSLFDI
-379 KTDGNK
+379 QTTGNK
-385 VTATLKDPKGNDSF
+385 VTAKLKDAKGSADF
-399 YKYGIYT
+399 YKYGIHT
-406 LKINVSLNIPENAS
+406 LKINVSLNIPANATQ
-420 EEQMAALKEQWK
+420 EQMAALKKQWK
-432 QHGHL
+432 EHGHYDETK
-437 NETENIVTEENSA
+437 NVVTENNTA
-450 KTNVDGVIKNSNN
+450 KTTIDSKTSTTNQ
-463 VTTKI
+463 VTTTV
-468 EGPEKTVSD
+468 EGPKKTVSD
-477 ADETNVKKN
+477 ADETNVTNN
-486 TVRSLADDWTYSVT
+486 TVRSLADDWTYSIT

-672 NEKADTA
+672 NGKADTA
-679 YFIIKDTS
+679 YFIIKDTT
-687 LPDSMAFDFSSV
+687 LPDTMKFDFSSV
-699 KVSGIDKDN
+699 KVSGINKDN

-719 LKSKGDY
+719 LRSKGDY

-733 ITVEYDAKALTAGN
+733 ITVEYDAEALTAGN

-762 PEMKD
+762 PEKKD
-767 DAQVYI
+767 DAHVYI

-815 KDLVKAKGLEIKEGS
+815 KDIVKTKGLEIKEGS

-836 GKNVTSDL
+836 GKNVTSNL
-844 DVTYEDDG
+844 DVSYEDDG
-852 TGFTIK
+852 TGFTIN
-858 TPFNLKNS
+858 TPYNLKKGT
-866 DIPCIGIA
+866 IPCLGIQ
-874 PYKDMNH
+874 PYQNMTN
-881 WTDKISVTY
+881 WTDKITVTY
-890 DATITDEAALESD
+890 DATITDDAALESD
-903 LENVFSAPSTP
+903 LENIFSAPATK

-921 KDDPLIPSGGGEDI
+921 KDDPLIPSGGGEDN
-935 EDVKLKAPALEIT
+935 EDIKLKAPMLEIT

-953 QNYKVGE
+953 QKCSVGQ
-960 TGIYTL
+960 TGKYTL

-982 TDEFV
+982 TDAFV
-987 QTEGM
+987 QEDGL
-992 AYDADSIAVK
+992 AYDADSITVK
-1002 LNKGDITKDCKI
+1002 LNKEDVTKDCKI
-1014 KVDGNKFRIETGKNI
+1014 TVDGNKFKIETGKNI
-1029 TDEDKIEVTYNVSF
+1029 TDEDKIEVTYNVTF
-1043 SKAGEYTNTAISTSD
+1043 SKEGEYTNTAIATSD

-1063 RSNNVVEVTN
+1063 QATNVIEVTN
-1073 ATPELSINKT
+1073 VTPELSINKT

-1097 TLTIKQTKADATAKN
+1097 TLTVKQTKADATAKN

-1118 FVQEDGITIDAESMK
+1118 FVQEDGITIDAESMN

-1174 TYTKEGT
+1174 TYTKEGI

-1250 PEGLSLQSESIKV
+1250 PEGLALQSESVKV
-1263 TGVTDYTISTD
+1263 NGITDYTINTD

-1316 EGIHPGQAEV
+1316 SGIHPGQAEV
-1326 SVKVPKPEGKST
+1326 SVKVPKTEKTPTST
-1338 PKSGTGTGSQST
+1338 NGSGSQTT

-1359 VLPYVVGIGAIAI
+1359 AIPYVAGIALGAVA
-1372 GAFVILLKRRKLK
+1372 GVVIYLKRRKLKK

>member
-91 PTSYNGLDLNIQDFQ
+91 PTSYNGLDLNIQDFE

-189 KAGTNTK
+189 KAGTNIK

-349 QIESCLKINSV
+349 QIESCMKINSV

-385 VTATLKDPKGNDSF
+385 VTATLKDPKGNESF

-406 LKINVSLNIPENAS
+406 LKINVSLNIPENAT
-420 EEQMAALKEQWK
+420 EEQMTALREQWK
-432 QHGHL
+432 QHGHY
-437 NETENIVTEENSA
+437 NETDNIVAETNKA
-450 KTNVDGVIKNSNN
+450 KTNVDGDVKDTNQ
-463 VTTKI
+463 VTTKV

-477 ADETNVKKN
+477 SDETNVKKN
-486 TVRSLADDWTYSVT
+486 TVRSLADDWTYSIT
-500 QKIAKNAN
+500 QKIAKNAD
-508 EKYTS
+508 EKYAS

-642 EPGLAIKKSV
+642 ELGLAIKKNV

-665 TVKVSNT
+665 TVKVLNT

-679 YFIIKDTS
+679 YFIIKDAS

-699 KVSGIDKDN
+699 KVSGIDEKD
-708 YTIEQSGNGWV
+708 YTIEQSGNGWI

-726 ALPYGTT
+726 ALPYGKT
-733 ITVEYDAKALTAGN
+733 ITVEYDAKALVASN
-747 GTTVDNTATTVAAGI
+747 GTVVDNTAITTAAGI

-767 DAQVYI
+767 QQQVYI
-773 NSPKVDVVKKAPDTK
+773 NSPKLQVIKKAPGTK

-795 GYKVTI
+795 GYNVTI
-801 TNRNPGTFMRDIVL
+801 TNINAGTFMRDIVL
-815 KDLVKAKGLEIKEGS
+815 KDLVKTEGLEIKEGS
-830 VAVMVG
+830 VAVLVG
-836 GKNVTSDL
+836 GKNVTSNL
-844 DVTYEDDG
+844 DISYENDG

-858 TPFNLKNS
+858 TPYNLKNS
-866 DIPCIGIA
+866 DIPCIGIT
-874 PYKDMNH
+874 PYKDMDH
-881 WTDKISVTY
+881 WTDKIVVTY
-890 DATITDEAALESD
+890 DATITDKAALATD
-903 LENVFSAPSTP
+903 LENVFTAPATP
-914 NTNGDVI
+914 NTNGDTI
-921 KDDPLIPSGGGEDI
+921 KDDDTIPSGGGEDT
-935 EDVKLKAPALEIT
+935 EDIKMKAPALEIT
-948 KKSDK
+948 KKSNK
-953 QNYKVGE
+953 SQYAIGE
-960 TGIYTL
+960 VATYTL
-966 VVKQTK
+966 TVKQTK
-972 ENLTAKNVVI
+972 ENLTANNVVI
-982 TDEFV
+982 TDKFAQED
-987 QTEGM
+987 GM
-992 AYDADSIAVK
+992 TYDADSMEVK
-1002 LNKGDITKDCKI
+1002 LNKEDITKDCKI
-1014 KVDGNKFRIETGKNI
+1014 TVEGNNFKIETGKNI
-1029 TDEDKIEVTYNVSF
+1029 SDEDKLEVSYKVSF
-1043 SKAGEYTNTAISTSD
+1043 SKTGEYTNTAVSTSD

-1063 RSNNVVEVTN
+1063 QATNVIEVTN
-1073 ATPELSINKT
+1073 VTPELSINKT

-1097 TLTIKQTKADATAKN
+1097 TLTVKQTKADATAKN

-1118 FVQEDGITIDAESMK
+1118 FVQEDGITIDAESMN

-1250 PEGLSLQSESIKV
+1250 PEGLALQSESVKV
-1263 TGVTDYTISTD
+1263 NGITDYTINTD

-1316 EGIHPGQAEV
+1316 SGIHPGQAEV
-1326 SVKVPKPEGKST
+1326 SVKVPKTEKTPTST
-1338 PKSGTGTGSQST
+1338 NGSGSQTT

-1359 VLPYVVGIGAIAI
+1359 AIPYVAGIALGAVA
-1372 GAFVILLKRRKLK
+1372 GVVIYLKRRKLKK

>member
-1 MKKKRFKKIC
+1 MKKKKWKKIFC
-11 HQIAAVAMAILMI
+11 RMLAVVMSVLMM
-24 PNTDVFAQIAVDGAK
+24 PTSVFAQISVDTAK
-39 AIVGSSWKNDKDK
+39 KIDTWWGLTETKRF
-52 KYSSFDDSK
+52 SSFDDSK
-61 AIIVEASYGF
+61 ALKVKGSYGF
-71 RLYKTKNSK
+71 RLYRTKNTK

-91 PTSYNGLDLNIQDFQ
+91 PTSYNGLDLSIQDFE
-106 KEYLWFKTSENSVD
+106 KEYLWFKTSENSVN
-120 KIKVKVSNMQI
+120 KIKVKVSNMEI
-131 YQCNDDGSNGHWVKV
+131 YQCNDDDSNGHWVKV

-157 YKGQDGYI
+157 YKSQDGYI
-165 ALGENLTNTVY
+165 ALGDGVTNTVY
-176 VGLKEVKTTSTFY
+176 IGLEEVKTNSTFY
-189 KAGTNTK
+189 KAGTSEK

-210 KQYIG
+210 HQYIG

-227 SNTKLSYKEDNGTYI
+227 KNTKLSYKEDNGTYI
-242 YYADYDDDYDSQD
+242 YYANYDNDYDSED
-255 FTCAAFTFQGDS
+255 FTCAAFIFEGNS

-280 RRDQFVGSGQ
+280 RHDQFVGSGQ
-290 NMTRFKTVPPTKTVT
+290 NMVKFETVPPRKSVS
-305 DNNETQVTSNT
+305 DNNETNVTSNT

-322 DWTYNVEQVIPAGIP
+322 DWTYNVEQVIPTGIP
-337 EAHRYSKFAFED
+337 TAHRYTKFEFED
-349 QIESCLKINSV
+349 EIESCMKINSV
-360 KVVASKMES
+360 KVIASNMEKE
-369 TKDATSWFDI
+369 KDETSLFDI
-379 KTDGNK
+379 QTTGNK
-385 VTATLKDPKGNDSF
+385 VTAKLKDAKGSADF
-399 YKYGIYT
+399 YKYGIHT
-406 LKINVSLNIPENAS
+406 LKINVSLNIPANATQ
-420 EEQMAALKEQWK
+420 EQMAALKKQWK
-432 QHGHL
+432 EHGHYDETK
-437 NETENIVTEENSA
+437 NVVTENNTA
-450 KTNVDGVIKNSNN
+450 KTTIDSKTSTTNQ
-463 VTTKI
+463 VTTTV
-468 EGPEKTVSD
+468 EGPKKTVSD
-477 ADETNVKKN
+477 ADETNVTNN
-486 TVRSLADDWTYSVT
+486 TVRSLADDWTYSIT

-672 NEKADTA
+672 NGKADTA
-679 YFIIKDTS
+679 YFIIKDTT
-687 LPDSMAFDFSSV
+687 LPDTMKFDFSSV
-699 KVSGIDKDN
+699 KVSGINKDN

-719 LKSKGDY
+719 LRSKGDY

-733 ITVEYDAKALTAGN
+733 ITVEYDAEALTAGN

-762 PEMKD
+762 PEKKD
-767 DAQVYI
+767 DAHVYI

-815 KDLVKAKGLEIKEGS
+815 KDIVKTKGLEIKEGS

-836 GKNVTSDL
+836 GKNVTSNL
-844 DVTYEDDG
+844 DVSYEDDG
-852 TGFTIK
+852 TGFTIN
-858 TPFNLKNS
+858 TPYNLKNGT
-866 DIPCIGIA
+866 IPCLGIQ
-874 PYKDMNH
+874 PYQNMTN
-881 WTDKISVTY
+881 WTDKITVTY
-890 DATITDEAALESD
+890 DATITDDAALESD
-903 LENVFSAPSTP
+903 LENIFSAPATK

-921 KDDPLIPSGGGEDI
+921 KDDPLIPSGGGEDN
-935 EDVKLKAPALEIT
+935 EDIKLKAPMLEIT

-953 QNYKVGE
+953 QKYSVGQ
-960 TGIYTL
+960 TGKYTL

-982 TDEFV
+982 TDAFV
-987 QTEGM
+987 QEDGL
-992 AYDADSIAVK
+992 AYDADSITVK
-1002 LNKGDITKDCKI
+1002 LNKEDVTKDCKI
-1014 KVDGNKFRIETGKNI
+1014 TVDGNKFKIETGKNI
-1029 TDEDKIEVTYNVSF
+1029 TDEDKIEVTYNVTF
-1043 SKAGEYTNTAISTSD
+1043 SKEGEYTNTAIATSD

-1063 RSNNVVEVTN
+1063 QATNVIEVTN
-1073 ATPELSINKT
+1073 VTPELSINKT

-1097 TLTIKQTKADATAKN
+1097 TLTVKQTKADATAKN

-1250 PEGLSLQSESIKV
+1250 PEGLALQSESVKV
-1263 TGVTDYTISTD
+1263 TGITDYTINTD

-1316 EGIHPGQAEV
+1316 SGIHPGQAEV
-1326 SVKVPKPEGKST
+1326 SVKVPKTEKTPTST
-1338 PKSGTGTGSQST
+1338 NGSGSQTT

-1359 VLPYVVGIGAIAI
+1359 AIPYVAGIALGAVA
-1372 GAFVILLKRRKLK
+1372 GVVIYLKRRKLKK

>member
-91 PTSYNGLDLNIQDFQ
+91 PTSYNGLDLNIQDFE

-189 KAGTNTK
+189 KAGTNIK

-349 QIESCLKINSV
+349 QIESCMKINSV

-385 VTATLKDPKGNDSF
+385 VTATLKDPKGNESF

-406 LKINVSLNIPENAS
+406 LKINVSLNIPENAT
-420 EEQMAALKEQWK
+420 EEQMTALREQWK
-432 QHGHL
+432 QHGHY
-437 NETENIVTEENSA
+437 NETDNIVAETNKA
-450 KTNVDGVIKNSNN
+450 KTNVDGDVKDTNQ
-463 VTTKI
+463 VTTKV

-477 ADETNVKKN
+477 SDETNVKKN
-486 TVRSLADDWTYSVT
+486 TVRSLADDWTYSIT
-500 QKIAKNAN
+500 QKIAKNAD
-508 EKYTS
+508 EKYAS

-699 KVSGIDKDN
+699 KVSGIDEKD
-708 YTIEQSGNGWV
+708 YTIEQSGNGWI

-726 ALPYGTT
+726 ALPYGKT
-733 ITVEYDAKALTAGN
+733 ITVEYDAKALVASN
-747 GTTVDNTATTVAAGI
+747 GTVVDNTAITNAAGI

-767 DAQVYI
+767 QQQVYI
-773 NSPKVDVVKKAPDTK
+773 NSPKLQVIKKAPGTK

-795 GYKVTI
+795 GYNVTI
-801 TNRNPGTFMRDIVL
+801 TNINAGTFMRDIVL
-815 KDLVKAKGLEIKEGS
+815 KDLVKTEGLEIKEGS
-830 VAVMVG
+830 VAVLVG
-836 GKNVTSDL
+836 GKNVTSNL
-844 DVTYEDDG
+844 DISYENDG

-858 TPFNLKNS
+858 TPYNLKNS
-866 DIPCIGIA
+866 DIPCIGNT
-874 PYKDMNH
+874 PYKDMDH
-881 WTDKISVTY
+881 WTDKIVVTY
-890 DATITDEAALESD
+890 DATITDKAALATD
-903 LENVFSAPSTP
+903 LENVFTAPATP
-914 NTNGDVI
+914 NTNGDTI
-921 KDDPLIPSGGGEDI
+921 KDDDTIPSGGGEDT
-935 EDVKLKAPALEIT
+935 EDIKMKAPALEIT
-948 KKSDK
+948 KKSNK
-953 QNYKVGE
+953 SQYAIGE
-960 TGIYTL
+960 VATYTL
-966 VVKQTK
+966 TVKQTK
-972 ENLTAKNVVI
+972 ENLTANNVVI
-982 TDEFV
+982 TDKFAQED
-987 QTEGM
+987 GM
-992 AYDADSIAVK
+992 TYDADSMEVK
-1002 LNKGDITKDCKI
+1002 LNKEDITKDCKI
-1014 KVDGNKFRIETGKNI
+1014 TVEGNNFKIETGKNI
-1029 TDEDKIEVTYNVSF
+1029 SDEDKLEVSYKVSF
-1043 SKAGEYTNTAISTSD
+1043 SKTGEYTNTAVSTSD

-1063 RSNNVVEVTN
+1063 QATNVIEVTN
-1073 ATPELSINKT
+1073 VTPELSINKT

-1097 TLTIKQTKADATAKN
+1097 TLTVKQTKADATAKN

-1250 PEGLSLQSESIKV
+1250 PEGLALQSESVKV
-1263 TGVTDYTISTD
+1263 TGITDYTLS
-1274 GNKLEVKIPELKYG
+1274 L
-1288 EKVEVNYQAKV
+1288 
-1299 LKSAL
+1299 
-1304 GKTLVNKATVNG
+1304 
-1316 EGIHPGQAEV
+1316 IH
-1326 SVKVPKPEGKST
+1326 
-1338 PKSGTGTGSQST
+1338 
-1350 TVKTGDDFN
+1350 
-1359 VLPYVVGIGAIAI
+1359 I
-1372 GAFVILLKRRKLK
+1372 

>member
-91 PTSYNGLDLNIQDFQ
+91 PTSYNGLDLNIQDFE

-189 KAGTNTK
+189 KAGTNIK

-349 QIESCLKINSV
+349 QIESCMKINSV

-385 VTATLKDPKGNDSF
+385 VTATLKDPKGNESF

-406 LKINVSLNIPENAS
+406 LKINVSLNIPENAT
-420 EEQMAALKEQWK
+420 EEQMTALREQWK
-432 QHGHL
+432 QHGHY
-437 NETENIVTEENSA
+437 NETDNIVAETNKA
-450 KTNVDGVIKNSNN
+450 KTNVDGDVKDTNQ
-463 VTTKI
+463 VTTKV

-477 ADETNVKKN
+477 SDETNVKKN
-486 TVRSLADDWTYSVT
+486 TVRSLADDWTYSIT
-500 QKIAKNAN
+500 QKIAKNAD
-508 EKYTS
+508 EKYAS

-642 EPGLAIKKSV
+642 EPGLAIKKNV

-665 TVKVSNT
+665 TVKVLNT

-679 YFIIKDTS
+679 YFIIKDAS

-699 KVSGIDKDN
+699 KVSGIDEKD
-708 YTIEQSGNGWV
+708 YTIEQSGNGWI

-726 ALPYGTT
+726 ALPYGKT
-733 ITVEYDAKALTAGN
+733 ITVEYDAKALVASN
-747 GTTVDNTATTVAAGI
+747 GTVVDNTAITTAAGI

-767 DAQVYI
+767 QQQVYI
-773 NSPKVDVVKKAPDTK
+773 NSPKLQVIKKAPGTK

-795 GYKVTI
+795 GYNVTI
-801 TNRNPGTFMRDIVL
+801 TNINPGTFMRDIVL
-815 KDLVKAKGLEIKEGS
+815 KDLVKTEGLEIKEGS
-830 VAVMVG
+830 VAVLVG
-836 GKNVTSDL
+836 GKNVTSNL
-844 DVTYEDDG
+844 DISYENDG

-858 TPFNLKNS
+858 TPYNLKNS
-866 DIPCIGIA
+866 DIPCIGIT
-874 PYKDMNH
+874 PYKDMDH
-881 WTDKISVTY
+881 WTDKIVVTY
-890 DATITDEAALESD
+890 DATITDKAALATD
-903 LENVFSAPSTP
+903 LENVFTAPATP
-914 NTNGDVI
+914 NTNGDTI
-921 KDDPLIPSGGGEDI
+921 KDDDTIPSGGGEDT
-935 EDVKLKAPALEIT
+935 EDIKMKAPALEIT
-948 KKSDK
+948 KKSNK
-953 QNYKVGE
+953 SQYAIGE
-960 TGIYTL
+960 VATYTL
-966 VVKQTK
+966 TVKQTK
-972 ENLTAKNVVI
+972 ENLTANNVVI
-982 TDEFV
+982 TDKFAQED
-987 QTEGM
+987 GM
-992 AYDADSIAVK
+992 AYDADSMEVK
-1002 LNKGDITKDCKI
+1002 LNKEDITKDCKI
-1014 KVDGNKFRIETGKNI
+1014 TVEGNNFKIETGKNI
-1029 TDEDKIEVTYNVSF
+1029 SDEDKLEVSYKVSF
-1043 SKAGEYTNTAISTSD
+1043 SKTGEYTNTAVSTSD

-1063 RSNNVVEVTN
+1063 QATNVIEVTN
-1073 ATPELSINKT
+1073 VTPELSINKT

-1097 TLTIKQTKADATAKN
+1097 TLTVKQTKADATAKN

-1118 FVQEDGITIDAESMK
+1118 FVQEDGITINAESMN

-1174 TYTKEGT
+1174 TYTKEGI

-1250 PEGLSLQSESIKV
+1250 PEGLALQSESVKV
-1263 TGVTDYTISTD
+1263 NGITDYTINTD

-1316 EGIHPGQAEV
+1316 SGIHPGQAEV
-1326 SVKVPKPEGKST
+1326 SVKVPKTEKTPTST
-1338 PKSGTGTGSQST
+1338 NGSGSQTT

-1359 VLPYVVGIGAIAI
+1359 AIPYVAGIALGAVA
-1372 GAFVILLKRRKLK
+1372 GVVIYLKRRKLKK

>member
-39 AIVGSSWKNDKDK
+39 AIVGSSWRNGKDK

-349 QIESCLKINSV
+349 QIESCMKINSV

-385 VTATLKDPKGNDSF
+385 VTATLKDPKGNDGF

-406 LKINVSLNIPENAS
+406 LQVTVQLDIPENAT
-420 EEQMAALKEQWK
+420 EEQMTALREQWK
-432 QHGHL
+432 QHGHY
-437 NETENIVTEENSA
+437 NETDNIVTETNKA
-450 KTNVDGVIKNSNN
+450 KTNVDGDVKDTNQ
-463 VTTKI
+463 VTTKV

-477 ADETNVKKN
+477 SDETNVKKN
-486 TVRSLADDWTYSVT
+486 TVRSLADDWTYSIT
-500 QKIAKNAN
+500 QKIAKNAD
-508 EKYTS
+508 EKYAS

-687 LPDSMAFDFSSV
+687 LPDSKAFDFSSV
-699 KVSGIDKDN
+699 KVSGIDEKD
-708 YTIEQSGNGWV
+708 YTIEQSGNGWI

-726 ALPYGTT
+726 ALPYGKT
-733 ITVEYDAKALTAGN
+733 ITVEYDAKALVASN
-747 GTTVDNTATTVAAGI
+747 GTVVDNTAITTAAGI

-767 DAQVYI
+767 QQQVYI
-773 NSPKVDVVKKAPDTK
+773 NSPKLQVIKKAPGTK

-815 KDLVKAKGLEIKEGS
+815 KDIVKTKGLEIKEGS

-836 GKNVTSDL
+836 GKNVTSNL
-844 DVTYEDDG
+844 DVSYEDDG
-852 TGFTIK
+852 TGFTIN
-858 TPFNLKNS
+858 TPYNLKNGT
-866 DIPCIGIA
+866 IPCLGIQ
-874 PYKDMNH
+874 PYQNMTN
-881 WTDKISVTY
+881 WTDKITVTY
-890 DATITDEAALESD
+890 DATITDDAALESD
-903 LENVFSAPSTP
+903 LENIFSAPATK

-921 KDDPLIPSGGGEDI
+921 KDDPLIPSGGGEDN
-935 EDVKLKAPALEIT
+935 EDIKLKAPMLEIT

-953 QNYKVGE
+953 QKYSVGQ
-960 TGIYTL
+960 TGKYTL

-982 TDEFV
+982 TDAFV
-987 QTEGM
+987 QEDGL
-992 AYDADSIAVK
+992 AYDADSITVK
-1002 LNKGDITKDCKI
+1002 LNKEDVTKDCKI
-1014 KVDGNKFRIETGKNI
+1014 TVDGNKFKIETGKNI
-1029 TDEDKIEVTYNVSF
+1029 TDEDKIEVTYNVTF
-1043 SKAGEYTNTAISTSD
+1043 SKEGEYTNTAIATSD

-1063 RSNNVVEVTN
+1063 QATNVIEVTN
-1073 ATPELSINKT
+1073 VTPELSINKT

-1097 TLTIKQTKADATAKN
+1097 TLTVKQIKADATAKN

-1118 FVQEDGITIDAESMK
+1118 FVQEDGITIDAESMN

-1174 TYTKEGT
+1174 TYTKEGI

-1250 PEGLSLQSESIKV
+1250 PEGLALQSESVKV
-1263 TGVTDYTISTD
+1263 NGITDYTINTD

-1316 EGIHPGQAEV
+1316 SGIHPGQAEV
-1326 SVKVPKPEGKST
+1326 SVKVPKTEKTPTST
-1338 PKSGTGTGSQST
+1338 NGSGSQTT

-1359 VLPYVVGIGAIAI
+1359 AIPYVAGIALGAVA
-1372 GAFVILLKRRKLK
+1372 GVVIYLKRRKLKK

>member
-24 PNTDVFAQIAVDGAK
+24 PNTDVFAQMAVDGAK

-526 NSVKVKADNGKDVTS
+526 NSVKIKADNGNDVTG
-541 WFDVSTVGNE
+541 WFDISTVGNE
-551 VKATLKNPGSNDE
+551 VKASLKDPGSNDE

-699 KVSGIDKDN
+699 KVSGIDEKD
-708 YTIEQSGNGWV
+708 YTIEQSGNGWI

-726 ALPYGTT
+726 ALPYGKT
-733 ITVEYDAKALTAGN
+733 ITVEYDAKALVASN
-747 GTTVDNTATTVAAGI
+747 GTVVDNTAITNAAGI

-767 DAQVYI
+767 QQQVYI
-773 NSPKVDVVKKAPDTK
+773 NSPKLQVIKKAPGTK

-795 GYKVTI
+795 GYNVTI
-801 TNRNPGTFMRDIVL
+801 TNINAGTFMRDIVL
-815 KDLVKAKGLEIKEGS
+815 KDLVKTEGLEIKEGS
-830 VAVMVG
+830 VAVLVG
-836 GKNVTSDL
+836 GKNVTSNL
-844 DVTYEDDG
+844 DISYENDG

-858 TPFNLKNS
+858 TPYNLKNS
-866 DIPCIGIA
+866 DIPCIGIT
-874 PYKDMNH
+874 PYKDMDH
-881 WTDKISVTY
+881 WTDKIVVTY
-890 DATITDEAALESD
+890 DATITDKAALATN
-903 LENVFSAPSTP
+903 LENVFTAPATP
-914 NTNGDVI
+914 NTNGDTI
-921 KDDPLIPSGGGEDI
+921 KDDDTIPSGGGEDT
-935 EDVKLKAPALEIT
+935 EDIKMKAPALEIT
-948 KKSDK
+948 KKSNK
-953 QNYKVGE
+953 SQYAIGE
-960 TGIYTL
+960 VATYTL
-966 VVKQTK
+966 TVKQTK
-972 ENLTAKNVVI
+972 ENLTANNVVI
-982 TDEFV
+982 TDKFAQED
-987 QTEGM
+987 GM
-992 AYDADSIAVK
+992 TYDADSIEVK
-1002 LNKGDITKDCKI
+1002 LNKEDITKDCKI
-1014 KVDGNKFRIETGKNI
+1014 TVEGNNFKIETGKNI
-1029 TDEDKIEVTYNVSF
+1029 SDEDKLEVSYKVSF
-1043 SKAGEYTNTAISTSD
+1043 SKTGEYTNTAVSTSD

-1063 RSNNVVEVTN
+1063 QATNVIEVTN
-1073 ATPELSINKT
+1073 VTPELSINKT

-1097 TLTIKQTKADATAKN
+1097 TLTVKQTKADATAKN

-1250 PEGLSLQSESIKV
+1250 PEGLALQSESVKV
-1263 TGVTDYTISTD
+1263 TGITDYTINTD

-1316 EGIHPGQAEV
+1316 SGIHPGQAEV
-1326 SVKVPKPEGKST
+1326 SVKVPKTEKTPTST
-1338 PKSGTGTGSQST
+1338 NGSGSQTT

-1359 VLPYVVGIGAIAI
+1359 AIPYVAGIALGAVA
-1372 GAFVILLKRRKLK
+1372 GVVIYLKRRKLKK

>member
-91 PTSYNGLDLNIQDFQ
+91 PTSYNGLDLNIQDFE

-189 KAGTNTK
+189 KAGTNIK

-349 QIESCLKINSV
+349 QIESCMKINSV

-385 VTATLKDPKGNDSF
+385 VTATLKDPKGNESF

-406 LKINVSLNIPENAS
+406 LKINVSLNIPENAT
-420 EEQMAALKEQWK
+420 EEQMTALREQWK
-432 QHGHL
+432 QHGHY
-437 NETENIVTEENSA
+437 NETDNIVAETNKA
-450 KTNVDGVIKNSNN
+450 KTNVDGDVKDTNQ
-463 VTTKI
+463 VTTKV

-477 ADETNVKKN
+477 SDETNVKKN
-486 TVRSLADDWTYSVT
+486 TVRSLADDWTYSIT
-500 QKIAKNAN
+500 QKIAKNAD
-508 EKYTS
+508 EKYAS

-642 EPGLAIKKSV
+642 EPGLAIKKNV

-665 TVKVSNT
+665 TVKVLNT

-679 YFIIKDTS
+679 YFIIKDAS

-699 KVSGIDKDN
+699 KVSGIDEKD
-708 YTIEQSGNGWV
+708 YTIEQSGNGWI

-726 ALPYGTT
+726 ALPYGKT
-733 ITVEYDAKALTAGN
+733 ITVEYDAKALVASN
-747 GTTVDNTATTVAAGI
+747 GTVVDNTAITTAAGI

-767 DAQVYI
+767 QQQVYI
-773 NSPKVDVVKKAPDTK
+773 NSPKLQVIKKAPGTK

-795 GYKVTI
+795 GYNVTI
-801 TNRNPGTFMRDIVL
+801 TNINPGTFMRDIVL
-815 KDLVKAKGLEIKEGS
+815 KDLVKTEGLEIKEGS
-830 VAVMVG
+830 VAVLVG
-836 GKNVTSDL
+836 GKNVTSNL
-844 DVTYEDDG
+844 DISYENDG

-858 TPFNLKNS
+858 TPYNLKNS
-866 DIPCIGIA
+866 DIPCIGIT
-874 PYKDMNH
+874 PYKDMDH
-881 WTDKISVTY
+881 WTDKIVVTY
-890 DATITDEAALESD
+890 DATITDKAALATD
-903 LENVFSAPSTP
+903 LENVFTAPATS
-914 NTNGDVI
+914 NTNGDTI
-921 KDDPLIPSGGGEDI
+921 KDDDTIPSGGGEDT
-935 EDVKLKAPALEIT
+935 EDIKMKAPALEIT
-948 KKSDK
+948 KKSNK
-953 QNYKVGE
+953 SQYAIGE
-960 TGIYTL
+960 VATYTL
-966 VVKQTK
+966 TVKQTK
-972 ENLTAKNVVI
+972 ENLTANNVVI
-982 TDEFV
+982 TDKFAQED
-987 QTEGM
+987 GM
-992 AYDADSIAVK
+992 AYDANSMEVK
-1002 LNKGDITKDCKI
+1002 LNKEDITKDCKI
-1014 KVDGNKFRIETGKNI
+1014 TVEGNNFKIETGKNI
-1029 TDEDKIEVTYNVSF
+1029 SDEDKLEVSYKVSF
-1043 SKAGEYTNTAISTSD
+1043 SKTGEYTNTAVSTSD

-1063 RSNNVVEVTN
+1063 QATNVIEVTN
-1073 ATPELSINKT
+1073 VTPELSINKT

-1097 TLTIKQTKADATAKN
+1097 TLTVKQTKADATAKN
-1112 VTVKDQ
+1112 VTVKDR

-1250 PEGLSLQSESIKV
+1250 PEGLALQSESVKV
-1263 TGVTDYTISTD
+1263 NGITDYTINTD

-1316 EGIHPGQAEV
+1316 SGIHPGQAEV
-1326 SVKVPKPEGKST
+1326 SVKVPKTEKTPTST
-1338 PKSGTGTGSQST
+1338 NGSGSQTT

-1359 VLPYVVGIGAIAI
+1359 AIPYVAGIALGAVA
-1372 GAFVILLKRRKLK
+1372 GVVIYLKRRKLKK

>member
-11 HQIAAVAMAILMI
+11 HQIAAIAMAILMV
-24 PNTDVFAQIAVDGAK
+24 PNTQVFAQIAVDGVK
-39 AIVGSSWKNDKDK
+39 KIDEKNWFKTNEK
-52 KYSSFDDSK
+52 EFSSFDDSK
-61 AIIVEASYGF
+61 ALKVDAKYGF
-71 RLYKTKNSK
+71 RLYRTKNST

-91 PTSYNGLDLNIQDFQ
+91 PTSYNGLDLNIQDFE

-120 KIKVKVSNMQI
+120 KIKVKISNMEI
-131 YQCNDDGSNGHWVKV
+131 YQCDADGSNGHWVKV

-157 YKGQDGYI
+157 YKRQDGYI

-176 VGLKEVKTTSTFY
+176 VGLEEVKTTSTFY

-699 KVSGIDKDN
+699 KVSGIDEKD
-708 YTIEQSGNGWV
+708 YTIEQSGNGWM

-726 ALPYGTT
+726 ALPYGKT
-733 ITVEYDAKALTAGN
+733 ITVEYDAKALVASN
-747 GTTVDNTATTVAAGI
+747 GTVVDNTAITTAAGI

-767 DAQVYI
+767 QQQVYI
-773 NSPKVDVVKKAPDTK
+773 NSPKLQVIKKAPGTK

-795 GYKVTI
+795 GYNVTI
-801 TNRNPGTFMRDIVL
+801 TNINPGTFMRDIVL
-815 KDLVKAKGLEIKEGS
+815 KDLVKTEGLEIKEGS
-830 VAVMVG
+830 VAVLVG
-836 GKNVTSDL
+836 GKNVTSNL
-844 DVTYEDDG
+844 DISYENDG

-858 TPFNLKNS
+858 TPYNLKKS
-866 DIPCIGIA
+866 DIPCIGIT
-874 PYKDMNH
+874 PYKDMDH
-881 WTDKISVTY
+881 WTDKIVVTY
-890 DATITDEAALESD
+890 DATITDKAALATD
-903 LENVFSAPSTP
+903 LENVFTAPATP
-914 NTNGDVI
+914 NTNGDTI
-921 KDDPLIPSGGGEDI
+921 KDDDTIPSGGGEDT
-935 EDVKLKAPALEIT
+935 EDIKMKAPALEIT
-948 KKSDK
+948 KKSNK
-953 QNYKVGE
+953 SQYAIGE
-960 TGIYTL
+960 VATYTL
-966 VVKQTK
+966 TVKQTK
-972 ENLTAKNVVI
+972 ENLTANNVVI
-982 TDEFV
+982 TDKFAQED
-987 QTEGM
+987 GM
-992 AYDADSIAVK
+992 AYDANSMEVK
-1002 LNKGDITKDCKI
+1002 LNKEDITKDCKI
-1014 KVDGNKFRIETGKNI
+1014 TVEGNNFKIETGKNI
-1029 TDEDKIEVTYNVSF
+1029 SDEDKLEVSYKVSF
-1043 SKAGEYTNTAISTSD
+1043 SKTGEYTNTAVSTSD

-1063 RSNNVVEVTN
+1063 QATNVIEVTN
-1073 ATPELSINKT
+1073 VTPELSINKT

-1097 TLTIKQTKADATAKN
+1097 TLTVKQTKADATAKN

-1118 FVQEDGITIDAESMK
+1118 FVQEDGITIDAESMN

-1250 PEGLSLQSESIKV
+1250 PEGLALQSESVKV
-1263 TGVTDYTISTD
+1263 NGITDYTINTD

-1316 EGIHPGQAEV
+1316 SGIHPGQAEV
-1326 SVKVPKPEGKST
+1326 SVKVPKTEKTPTST
-1338 PKSGTGTGSQST
+1338 NGSGSQTT

-1359 VLPYVVGIGAIAI
+1359 AIPYVAGIALGAVA
-1372 GAFVILLKRRKLK
+1372 GVVIYLKRRKLKK

>member
-24 PNTDVFAQIAVDGAK
+24 PNTDVFAQMAVDGAK

-157 YKGQDGYI
+157 YKSQDGYI
-165 ALGENLTNTVY
+165 ALGDGVTNTVY
-176 VGLKEVKTTSTFY
+176 IGLEEVKTNSTFY
-189 KAGTNTK
+189 KAGTSEK

-210 KQYIG
+210 HQYIG

-227 SNTKLSYKEDNGTYI
+227 KNTKLSYKEDNGTYI
-242 YYADYDDDYDSQD
+242 YYANYDNDYDSED
-255 FTCAAFTFQGDS
+255 FTCAAFIFEGNS

-280 RRDQFVGSGQ
+280 RHDQFVGSGQ
-290 NMTRFKTVPPTKTVT
+290 NMVKFNTVPPTKSVT
-305 DNNETQVTSNT
+305 DNNETKVTSNT

-322 DWTYNVEQVIPAGIP
+322 DWTYNVEQVIPTGIP
-337 EAHRYSKFAFED
+337 TAHRYSKFEFED
-349 QIESCLKINSV
+349 EIESCMKINSV

-399 YKYGIYT
+399 YNYGIYT
-406 LKINVSLNIPENAS
+406 LKINVSLNIPDNATQ
-420 EEQMAALKEQWK
+420 EQMDVLKKQWK
-432 QHGHL
+432 EHGHYDESK
-437 NETENIVTEENSA
+437 NVVTENNTA
-450 KTNVDGVIKNSNN
+450 KTTIDSKTSTTNQ
-463 VTTKI
+463 VTTTV
-468 EGPEKTVSD
+468 EGPEKSVSD
-477 ADETNVKKN
+477 ADETNVTNN
-486 TVRSLADDWTYSVT
+486 TVRSLADDWTYSIT

-679 YFIIKDTS
+679 YFIIKDAS

-699 KVSGIDKDN
+699 KVSGIDEKD
-708 YTIEQSGNGWV
+708 YTIEQSGNGWI

-726 ALPYGTT
+726 ALPYGKT
-733 ITVEYDAKALTAGN
+733 ITVEYDATALTAGN
-747 GTTVDNTATTVAAGI
+747 GTCVDNTASTVAAGI

-773 NSPKVDVVKKAPDTK
+773 NSPKVDVVKKAPQTK

-815 KDLVKAKGLEIKEGS
+815 KDLVKTKGLEIKEGS
-830 VAVMVG
+830 VAVLVG
-836 GKNVTSDL
+836 NKNVTSDL

-852 TGFTIK
+852 TGFTVK

-866 DIPCIGIA
+866 DIPCIGIS

-881 WTDKISVTY
+881 WTDKIVVTY
-890 DATITDEAALESD
+890 DATITEEAALESD

-921 KDDPLIPSGGGEDI
+921 KDDPLIPSGGGEDN

-948 KKSDK
+948 KKSNK
-953 QNYKVGE
+953 SQYAIGE
-960 TGIYTL
+960 VATYTL
-966 VVKQTK
+966 TVKQTK
-972 ENLTAKNVVI
+972 ENLTANNVVI
-982 TDEFV
+982 TDKFAQED
-987 QTEGM
+987 GM
-992 AYDADSIAVK
+992 TYDADSMEVK
-1002 LNKGDITKDCKI
+1002 LNKEDITKDCKI
-1014 KVDGNKFRIETGKNI
+1014 TVEGNNFKIETGKNI
-1029 TDEDKIEVTYNVSF
+1029 SDEDKLEVSYKVSF
-1043 SKAGEYTNTAISTSD
+1043 SKTGEYTNTAVSTSD

-1063 RSNNVVEVTN
+1063 QATNVIEVTN
-1073 ATPELSINKT
+1073 VTPELSIDKT

-1097 TLTIKQTKADATAKN
+1097 TLTVKQTKADATAKN

-1250 PEGLSLQSESIKV
+1250 PEGLALQSESVKV
-1263 TGVTDYTISTD
+1263 TGITDYTINTD

-1316 EGIHPGQAEV
+1316 SGIHPGQAEV
-1326 SVKVPKPEGKST
+1326 SVKVPKTEKTPTST
-1338 PKSGTGTGSQST
+1338 NGSGSQTT

-1359 VLPYVVGIGAIAI
+1359 AIPYVAGIALGAVA
-1372 GAFVILLKRRKLK
+1372 GVVIYLKRRKLKK

>member
-11 HQIAAVAMAILMI
+11 HQIAAIAMAILMV
-24 PNTDVFAQIAVDGAK
+24 PNTQVFAQIAVDGVK
-39 AIVGSSWKNDKDK
+39 KIDEKNWFKTNEK
-52 KYSSFDDSK
+52 EFSSFDDSK
-61 AIIVEASYGF
+61 ALEVDAEYGF
-71 RLYKTKNSK
+71 RLYRTKNST

-120 KIKVKVSNMQI
+120 KIKVKISNMEI
-131 YQCNDDGSNGHWVKV
+131 YQCDADGSNGHWVKV

-176 VGLKEVKTTSTFY
+176 VGLEEVKITSTFY
-189 KAGTNTK
+189 KAGTTTK

-210 KQYIG
+210 YQYIG
-215 VKANKVD
+215 VKANKVN

-227 SNTKLSYKEDNGTYI
+227 KDTKLSYKEDNGTYI
-242 YYADYDDDYDSQD
+242 YYADTDKDYDSED
-255 FTCAAFTFQGDS
+255 FTCAAFTFEGNS
-267 FEYTFGRNLAEPT
+267 FEYTFGRNIAEPT

-290 NMTRFKTVPPTKTVT
+290 NMVRFKTAVPVKSVS
-305 DNNETQVTSNT
+305 DNNETKVENNT

-322 DWTYNVEQVIPAGIP
+322 KWTYNVDQVIPTGIP
-337 EAHRYSKFAFED
+337 TAHYYSSFIFED
-349 QIESCLKINSV
+349 QIESCLKITSV
-360 KVVASKMES
+360 KVVASNME
-369 TKDATSWFDI
+369 KEKNATSWFDVS
-379 KTDGNK
+379 TDNNK
-385 VTATLKDPKGNDSF
+385 VTAKLKDPKGNDDF

-406 LKINVSLNIPENAS
+406 LQVTVKLDIPENAT
-420 EEQMAALKEQWK
+420 EEQMSALKEQWK
-432 QHGHL
+432 QHGHY
-437 NETENIVTEENSA
+437 NETDNIVTETNKA
-450 KTNVDGVIKNSNN
+450 KTNVDGDVKDTNQ

-477 ADETNVKKN
+477 SDETNVKKN
-486 TVRSLADDWTYSVT
+486 TVRSLADDWTYSIT
-500 QKIAKNAN
+500 QKIAKNAD
-508 EKYTS
+508 EKYAS

-699 KVSGIDKDN
+699 KVSGIDEKD
-708 YTIEQSGNGWV
+708 YTIEQSGNGWI

-726 ALPYGTT
+726 ALPYGKT
-733 ITVEYDAKALTAGN
+733 ITVEYDAKALVASN
-747 GTTVDNTATTVAAGI
+747 GTVVDNTAITTAAGI

-767 DAQVYI
+767 QQQVYI
-773 NSPKVDVVKKAPDTK
+773 NSPKLQVIKKAPGTK

-795 GYKVTI
+795 GYNVTI
-801 TNRNPGTFMRDIVL
+801 TNINAGTFMRDIVL
-815 KDLVKAKGLEIKEGS
+815 KDLVKTEGLEIKEGS
-830 VAVMVG
+830 VAVLVG
-836 GKNVTSDL
+836 GKNVTSNL
-844 DVTYEDDG
+844 DISYENDG

-858 TPFNLKNS
+858 TPYNLKNS
-866 DIPCIGIA
+866 DIPCIGIT
-874 PYKDMNH
+874 PYKDMDH
-881 WTDKISVTY
+881 WTDKIVVTY
-890 DATITDEAALESD
+890 DATITDKAALATD
-903 LENVFSAPSTP
+903 LENVFTAPATP
-914 NTNGDVI
+914 NTNGDTI
-921 KDDPLIPSGGGEDI
+921 KDDDTIPSGGGEDT
-935 EDVKLKAPALEIT
+935 EDIKMKAPALEIT
-948 KKSDK
+948 KKSNK
-953 QNYKVGE
+953 SQYAIGE
-960 TGIYTL
+960 VATYTL
-966 VVKQTK
+966 TVKQTK
-972 ENLTAKNVVI
+972 ENLTANNVVI
-982 TDEFV
+982 TDKFA
-987 QTEGM
+987 QKDGM
-992 AYDADSIAVK
+992 AYDADSMEVK
-1002 LNKGDITKDCKI
+1002 LNKEDITKDCKI
-1014 KVDGNKFRIETGKNI
+1014 KVEGNNFKIETGKNI
-1029 TDEDKIEVTYNVSF
+1029 SDEDKLEVSYKVSF
-1043 SKAGEYTNTAISTSD
+1043 SKTGEYTNTAVSTSD

-1063 RSNNVVEVTN
+1063 QATNVIEVTN
-1073 ATPELSINKT
+1073 VTPELSINKT

-1097 TLTIKQTKADATAKN
+1097 TLTVKQTKADATAKN

-1118 FVQEDGITIDAESMK
+1118 FVQEDGITIDAESMN

-1174 TYTKEGT
+1174 TYTKEGI

-1250 PEGLSLQSESIKV
+1250 PEGLALQSESVKV
-1263 TGVTDYTISTD
+1263 NGITDYTINTD

-1316 EGIHPGQAEV
+1316 SGIHPGQAEV
-1326 SVKVPKPEGKST
+1326 SVKVPKTEKTPTST
-1338 PKSGTGTGSQST
+1338 NGSGSQTT

-1359 VLPYVVGIGAIAI
+1359 AIPYVAGIALGAVA
-1372 GAFVILLKRRKLK
+1372 GVVIYLKRRKLKK